1 MKHHSQRSK
10 RPPSRTL
17 APRIL
22 AALTAGA
29 VTLGALPYA
38 YADPIVAS
46 SVTSDMVAEDGVAG
60 SIDGSSATITVGRTG
75 DGDTPNIGVK
85 DTHGNFY
92 QWRNAFGAARDIHLA
107 NANIHLSNSKAIVRS
122 GKLKGAYGAAAWA
135 IGGTALVEDNTVEV
149 SGGVFTGT
157 DGSAVAGGLA
167 LVGSSGPL
175 ASATARRN
183 HATITGGSFDG
194 RYLHGGHAF
203 IDDSGPLLAD
213 ATAEGNTLTITGGNF
228 LEGRTK
234 IIYAGDVTINEHG
247 GAAGRA
253 LRNHLTINTDMS
265 QNSFMAA
272 GRVVAELDAN
282 VNLQANENVANVRTS
297 GEEIY
302 GGTAVAWQFEHTS
315 PTLGTV
321 EAHRNKVWIAA
332 GSGTFDRKSAA
343 GYSELK
349 ASDTTTLRAAANENE
364 FSIEGGNFD
373 NIWGGGALGGG
384 SSIKSERTGADTFA
398 AATANKNKLW
408 VGTHAGWFNADLI
421 GGSAKVQATAGR
433 AEAAAHENE
442 LYVKG
447 GTYRQNVY
455 SGSAEAAS
463 ENGSAVAQ
471 ATKNYLSTET
481 NVTPDLMGG
490 HASAEAKGTFDVLA
504 SENLLSLRG
513 GARSFIGGYAEGTQQ
528 DSGTYVLQSTG
539 TANENS
545 MEIRSTGTFTD
556 KSAGGYVHI
565 TANNTKLLSAAAA
578 RNDVLLQD
586 GTFNED
592 VAGGR
597 SFARNTT
604 TAADSVTNAAANE
617 NTVNAL
623 GGTYG
628 AGLYG
633 GSAYAEA
640 KREFN
645 ASANKNKLAVS
656 AGAKN
661 FIGGYAEG
669 KQFAPGESVTHSTAK
684 ANENKVWVGAGAGT
698 FTDKSAAGY
707 STIETN
713 NVAEPK
719 AEANSNQL
727 TIRAGTFREDV
738 TSGRSFARNTSA
750 GSAANAVDNRLW
762 VYGGTTQFQG
772 HLFGGSAEARAA
784 GNNSAEAEA
793 SGNIIHLMKGTAY
806 DGDVYGGMAQG
817 GSDTGNVYLKSN
829 YNELYIHGG
838 TYRGNIYAGAALG
851 DPAADPNDVHEEV
864 HHNKIEISGADD
876 LSFASL
882 YGYRHR
888 VGGTGAYAADNELVL
903 KDTKNI
909 TVKSVEGFNRFA
921 FYVPSDITEDDTM
934 LYVRDDTRNIDL
946 SGKTVDAYLQGSTS
960 LPNRI
965 RLLHTVNAEIHNDGT
980 ATMTVHEG
988 ISGTERMS
996 VTTNRKELIVR
1007 CDGVTTDAGVPVPV
1021 PSAPKPD
1028 EKPLPSGAT
1037 PPTPPGSPSIT
1048 PPGGI
1053 VTPPPTP
1060 PALPPETPPP
1070 PPTPPP
1076 TPPTPPPTP
1085 PTPPPTPPTPPP
1097 TPPTPPPGDGF
1108 RLDEDNAK
1116 SLAETAAGSV
1126 AFIGSGMNLFTNLG
1140 MSSASIEAAASEGF
1154 APFAAMSG
1162 SSMRAKTGS
1171 HVDVKGMNLAVGF
1184 SREVL
1189 RGDDRLM
1196 FGPIVE
1202 YGRGSYDSYVNSAHG
1217 DGTLRYIGGGGF
1229 VRWEQPN
1236 GVFSEASLR
1245 CGRSSMD
1252 YSADLT
1258 TGRRATH
1265 TSYDADA
1272 NYIGAHLGI
1281 GNHVTMQDKSTRE
1294 VYARYFFTRLGS
1306 ADATLSTGDRYSFS
1320 AVNSHVLRVGE
1331 RWQLVHGS
1339 SALILG
1345 ASMQYE
1351 FDGEAS
1357 ATYHRAGGMSYTSPS
1372 PSLKG
1377 FSGSLELGW
1386 KTQMSSNSTADLSVE
1401 GWVGKLRGVTF
1412 RAGFAWK
1419 F

>member
-1 MKHHSQRSK
+1 MKHYSQRSK

-46 SVTSDMVAEDGVAG
+46 SVTSDMVAEDGVMG
-60 SIDGSSATITVGRTG
+60 SMDGSSATITVGRTG

-92 QWRNAFGAARDIHLA
+92 QWRNVVGAYRVIPLA

-122 GKLKGAYGAAAWA
+122 GKLKGAYGAVAWA

-157 DGSAVAGGLA
+157 DGSAVAGGYA
-167 LVGSSGPL
+167 RVEDSGPQ
-175 ASATARRN
+175 AVAVARRN

-194 RYLHGGHAF
+194 RYLQGGYAF
-203 IDDSGPLLAD
+203 IDDSGTIFAD
-213 ATAEGNTLTITGGNF
+213 ATAEGNTLTITGGSF
-228 LEGRTK
+228 LERGTK
-234 IIYAGDVTINEHG
+234 FIYTGDVVINEHG

-272 GRVVAELDAN
+272 GRVFAELDAN

-302 GGTAVAWQFEHTS
+302 GGSAVAWQVEHTS

-343 GYSELK
+343 GYSELE

-398 AATANKNKLW
+398 ATTANKNKLW

-447 GTYRQNVY
+447 GTYRQNIH

-490 HASAEAKGTFDVLA
+490 HAVAKAKGTFDVLA

-556 KSAGGYVHI
+556 KSTGGYVHI

-578 RNDVLLQD
+578 KNEVLLQD

-604 TAADSVTNAAANE
+604 TASSVTNAAANE
-617 NTVNAL
+617 NTVHAY

-640 KREFN
+640 KEELN

-656 AGAKN
+656 VGAKN

-669 KQFAPGESVTHSTAK
+669 KQLAPGESVTHSTAK
-684 ANENKVWVGAGAGT
+684 ANENKVWVGVRAGT

-727 TIRAGTFREDV
+727 TIRAGTFLEDV

-750 GSAANAVDNRLW
+750 NGSAGATAVDNRLW
-762 VYGGTTQFQG
+762 VYGSTTRFQRD
-772 HLFGGSAEARAA
+772 LIGGSAEARAA
-784 GNNSAEAEA
+784 GNYSAEAEA
-793 SGNIIHLMKGTAY
+793 SGNITHLMEGTTY

-838 TYRGNIYAGAALG
+838 TYRGSIYAGAALG

-864 HHNKIEISGADD
+864 HHNKIVISGAND

-888 VGGTGAYAADNELVL
+888 VGGGNAYAADNELIL
-903 KDTKNI
+903 KNTKNI

-988 ISGTERMS
+988 ISGTERIS

-1007 CDGVTTDAGVPVPV
+1007 RDGGTDAGGPVPV
-1021 PSAPKPD
+1021 PSAPTPD
-1028 EKPLPSGAT
+1028 ATPLPPSAT
-1037 PPTPPGSPSIT
+1037 PPTPPGSPPAIT
-1048 PPGGI
+1048 PPSGI

-1060 PALPPETPPP
+1060 PALPPETPYD
-1070 PPTPPP
+1070 
-1076 TPPTPPPTP
+1076 
-1085 PTPPPTPPTPPP
+1085 
-1097 TPPTPPPGDGF
+1097 GGF
-1108 RLDEDNAK
+1108 RLIGDHAK
-1116 SLAETAAGSV
+1116 SLAETMAGSV
-1126 AFIGSGMNLFTNLG
+1126 AFIGSGMNLFTGLG
-1140 MSSASIEAAASEGF
+1140 MSSASIEAAAAEGF

-1162 SSMRAKTGS
+1162 SSMRIATGS
-1171 HVDVKGMNLAVGF
+1171 HVDLKGMNLAVGF
-1184 SREVL
+1184 SREVK
-1189 RGDDRLM
+1189 RDDNRLI

-1202 YGRGSYDSYVNSAHG
+1202 YGRGTYDSYVNAAHG
-1217 DGTLRYIGGGGF
+1217 DGSIRYIGAGGF
-1229 VRWEQPN
+1229 IRQEQKD
-1236 GVFSEASLR
+1236 GMFYEGSLR
-1245 CGRSSMD
+1245 AGRSNMD
-1252 YSADLT
+1252 YSATLNVGGT
-1258 TGRRATH
+1258 PRH
-1265 TSYDADA
+1265 TSYDTRA
-1272 NYIGAHLGI
+1272 NYIGAHLGV
-1281 GNHVTMQDKSTRE
+1281 GQSTTMKDGGKQE
-1294 VYARYFFTRLGS
+1294 VYVRYFYTRQNGT
-1306 ADATLSTGDRYSFS
+1306 DATLSTGDRYSFS
-1320 AVNSHVLRVGE
+1320 AVDSHVLRTGA
-1331 RWQLVHGS
+1331 RWMHPQKGGS
-1339 SALILG
+1339 LIVG
-1345 ASMQYE
+1345 ASVQYE
-1351 FDGEAS
+1351 FGGDAS

-1377 FSGSLELGW
+1377 VSASVELGW
-1386 KTQMSSNSTADLSVE
+1386 KTQMSANSTADLSVE
-1401 GWVGKLRGVTF
+1401 GWTGKQRGVNF
-1412 RAGFAWK
+1412 RAGFAWQ

>member
-1 MKHHSQRSK
+1 
-10 RPPSRTL
+10 
-17 APRIL
+17 
-22 AALTAGA
+22 
-29 VTLGALPYA
+29 
-38 YADPIVAS
+38 
-46 SVTSDMVAEDGVAG
+46 
-60 SIDGSSATITVGRTG
+60 
-75 DGDTPNIGVK
+75 
-85 DTHGNFY
+85 
-92 QWRNAFGAARDIHLA
+92 
-107 NANIHLSNSKAIVRS
+107 
-122 GKLKGAYGAAAWA
+122 
-135 IGGTALVEDNTVEV
+135 
-149 SGGVFTGT
+149 
-157 DGSAVAGGLA
+157 
-167 LVGSSGPL
+167 
-175 ASATARRN
+175 
-183 HATITGGSFDG
+183 
-194 RYLHGGHAF
+194 
-203 IDDSGPLLAD
+203 
-213 ATAEGNTLTITGGNF
+213 
-228 LEGRTK
+228 
-234 IIYAGDVTINEHG
+234 
-247 GAAGRA
+247 
-253 LRNHLTINTDMS
+253 MS
-265 QNSFMAA
+265 A

-442 LYVKG
+442 MYVNI
-447 GTYRQNVY
+447 GTYQQNVY
-455 SGSAEAAS
+455 SGSTKAVS

-481 NVTPDLMGG
+481 NVMQGITGG

-513 GARSFIGGYAEGTQQ
+513 GARSFIGGYAEGTQR

-617 NTVNAL
+617 NTVHAL

-669 KQFAPGESVTHSTAK
+669 KQLAPGESVTHSTAK

-738 TSGRSFARNTSA
+738 TSGRSFARNTST

-762 VYGGTTQFQG
+762 VYGGTTRFQG
-772 HLFGGSAEARAA
+772 DLFGGSAEARAA
-784 GNNSAEAEA
+784 GNHSAEAEA
-793 SGNIIHLMKGTAY
+793 SGNITHLMEGTTY

-864 HHNKIEISGADD
+864 HHNKIVISGAND

-888 VGGTGAYAADNELVL
+888 VGGGNAYAADNELVL
-903 KDTKNI
+903 KNTKNI
-909 TVKSVEGFNRFA
+909 TVKSVQGFNRFA

-1007 CDGVTTDAGVPVPV
+1007 LDGGTDAGGPVPAPSV
-1021 PSAPKPD
+1021 PTPD
-1028 EKPLPSGAT
+1028 TTPLPSGAT
-1037 PPTPPGSPSIT
+1037 PPTPPRSPPVVT
-1048 PPGGI
+1048 PPSGI

-1060 PALPPETPPP
+1060 PALPPETPYD
-1070 PPTPPP
+1070 
-1076 TPPTPPPTP
+1076 
-1085 PTPPPTPPTPPP
+1085 
-1097 TPPTPPPGDGF
+1097 GGF
-1108 RLDEDNAK
+1108 RLIGDHAK
-1116 SLAETAAGSV
+1116 SLAETMAGSV
-1126 AFIGSGMNLFTNLG
+1126 AFIGSGMNLFTGLG
-1140 MSSASIEAAASEGF
+1140 MSSASIEAAAAEGF

-1162 SSMRAKTGS
+1162 SSMRIKTGS
-1171 HVDVKGMNLAVGF
+1171 HVDLKGMNLAVGF
-1184 SREVL
+1184 SREVR
-1189 RGDDRLM
+1189 RGDERLI

-1202 YGRGSYDSYVNSAHG
+1202 YGRGSYDSYVNAAHG
-1217 DGTLRYIGGGGF
+1217 DGSVRYVGGGGF
-1229 VRWEQPN
+1229 LRWEQPS
-1236 GVFSEASLR
+1236 GVFAEASLR
-1245 CGRSSMD
+1245 VGRSNMD
-1252 YSADLT
+1252 YSATLNVGGT
-1258 TGRRATH
+1258 PRH
-1265 TSYDADA
+1265 TSYDTSA
-1272 NYIGAHLGI
+1272 NYLGAHLGI
-1281 GNHVTMQDKSTRE
+1281 DNRVTMNDKSTRE
-1294 VYARYFFTRLGS
+1294 IYARYFFTRQGGT
-1306 ADATLSTGDRYSFS
+1306 DATLSTGDRYSFS
-1320 AVNSHVLRVGE
+1320 AVNSHILRAGE
-1331 RWQLVHGS
+1331 RFLFTQKGGGS
-1339 SALILG
+1339 LILG

-1351 FDGEAS
+1351 FGGDAS

-1386 KTQMSSNSTADLSVE
+1386 KAPMSANSTADLSVE
-1401 GWVGKLRGVTF
+1401 GWIGKLRGVTF
-1412 RAGFAWK
+1412 RAGFAWQ

>member
-92 QWRNAFGAARDIHLA
+92 QWRNAFGAARDISTA

-135 IGGTALVEDNTVEV
+135 SGGTVLAEDNTIEV
-149 SGGVFTGT
+149 SGGVFSGVDEYT
-157 DGSAVAGGLA
+157 VVGGFA

-194 RYLHGGHAF
+194 SNFLGGHAF

-213 ATAEGNTLTITGGNF
+213 ATADGNTLTITGGSF
-228 LEGRTK
+228 LETRSK
-234 IIYAGDVTINEHG
+234 FIYGGDVAINKHG

-265 QNSFMAA
+265 QDSFMYA
-272 GRVVAELDAN
+272 GGVFAELNAN
-282 VNLQANENVANVRTS
+282 VDLQAHENVANVRTS

-302 GGTAVAWQFEHTS
+302 GGRAVAWQVDHTS
-315 PTLGTV
+315 HALGTV

-364 FSIEGGNFD
+364 LSIEGGNFD

-447 GTYRQNVY
+447 GTYQQNVY
-455 SGSAEAAS
+455 SGSAEAVS

-578 RNDVLLQD
+578 KNEVLLQD

-617 NTVNAL
+617 NTVHAL

-633 GSAYAEA
+633 GSAYVEA

-645 ASANKNKLAVS
+645 ASANKNKLAVPV
-656 AGAKN
+656 GAKN

-669 KQFAPGESVTHSTAK
+669 KQLAPGERVTHSTAK

-713 NVAEPK
+713 NVSEPK

-762 VYGGTTQFQG
+762 VYGGTTRFQG
-772 HLFGGSAEARAA
+772 DLFGGSAEARAA
-784 GNNSAEAEA
+784 DNYSAEAEA
-793 SGNIIHLMKGTAY
+793 SGNITHLMEGTTY

-851 DPAADPNDVHEEV
+851 DPAADPTNVHEEV
-864 HHNKIEISGADD
+864 HHNKIVISGAND

-888 VGGTGAYAADNELVL
+888 VGGAGAYAADNELVL

-921 FYVPSDITEDDTM
+921 FHVPSDISEDDTM

-946 SGKTVDAYLQGSTS
+946 SGKTVDAYLPGSTS

-988 ISGTERMS
+988 ISGTRHIS

-1007 CDGVTTDAGVPVPV
+1007 GDTLTDAGGPVPE
-1021 PSAPKPD
+1021 PSAPTPD
-1028 EKPLPSGAT
+1028 TTPL
-1037 PPTPPGSPSIT
+1037 PPGSTPPPPPAVT

-1060 PALPPETPPP
+1060 PALPPETPYD
-1070 PPTPPP
+1070 
-1076 TPPTPPPTP
+1076 
-1085 PTPPPTPPTPPP
+1085 
-1097 TPPTPPPGDGF
+1097 GGF
-1108 RLDEDNAK
+1108 RLIGDHAK
-1116 SLAETAAGSV
+1116 SLAETMAGSV
-1126 AFIGSGMNLFTNLG
+1126 AFIGSGMNLFTGLG
-1140 MSSASIEAAASEGF
+1140 MSSASIEAAAAEGF

-1162 SSMRAKTGS
+1162 SSMRISTGS
-1171 HVDVKGMNLAVGF
+1171 HVDLKGMNLAVGF
-1184 SREVL
+1184 SREVK
-1189 RGDDRLM
+1189 RDDNRLI

-1202 YGRGSYDSYVNSAHG
+1202 YGRGTYDSYVNAAHG
-1217 DGTLRYIGGGGF
+1217 DGSIRYIGAGGF
-1229 VRWEQPN
+1229 IRQEQKD
-1236 GVFSEASLR
+1236 GMFYEGSLR
-1245 CGRSSMD
+1245 AGRSNMD
-1252 YSADLT
+1252 YSATLNVGGT
-1258 TGRRATH
+1258 PRH
-1265 TSYDADA
+1265 TSYDTRA
-1272 NYIGAHLGI
+1272 NYIGAHLGV
-1281 GNHVTMQDKSTRE
+1281 GQSTTMKDGGKQE
-1294 VYARYFFTRLGS
+1294 VYVRYFYTRQNGT
-1306 ADATLSTGDRYSFS
+1306 DATLSTGDRYSFS
-1320 AVNSHVLRVGE
+1320 AVDSHVLRTGA
-1331 RWQLVHGS
+1331 RWMHPQKGGS
-1339 SALILG
+1339 LIVG
-1345 ASMQYE
+1345 ASVQYE
-1351 FDGEAS
+1351 FGGDAS

-1377 FSGSLELGW
+1377 VSASVELGW
-1386 KTQMSSNSTADLSVE
+1386 KTRMSANSTADLSIE
-1401 GWVGKLRGVTF
+1401 GWTGKQRGVNF
-1412 RAGFAWK
+1412 RAGFAWQ

>member
-38 YADPIVAS
+38 YADDVDDVVIS
-46 SVTSDMVAEDGVAG
+46 SVTEDLIFPRVNADVVG
-60 SIDGSSATITVGRTG
+60 SLDGSSATITIGRTG
-75 DGDTPNIGVK
+75 YGTTPRIFTVYSSGQFARWCVAYGALYLQRDTENVLL
-85 DTHGNFY
+85 T
-92 QWRNAFGAARDIHLA
+92 
-107 NANIHLSNSKAIVRS
+107 NSKAIIRS
-122 GKLKGAYGAAAWA
+122 GSLLGGIGADIYLSK
-135 IGGTALVEDNTVEV
+135 GGTARVEDSTVEV
-149 SGGVFTGT
+149 SGGNFERSDTSSVYPHFFGGSVYVSESGTHGVAEVVRSHATVTGGT
-157 DGSAVAGGLA
+157 FEAVNIAGGNVNSFSIAHAEALA
-167 LVGSSGPL
+167 EENT
-175 ASATARRN
+175 ATF
-183 HATITGGSFDG
+183 TGGSTRDRAG
-194 RYLHGGHAF
+194 ADLYGGTAF
-203 IDDSGPLLAD
+203 AESHN
-213 ATAEGNTLTITGGNF
+213 TA
-228 LEGRTK
+228 
-234 IIYAGDVTINEHG
+234 
-247 GAAGRA
+247 AARA
-253 LRNHLTINTDMS
+253 LRNRLTVNTGTELGS
-265 QNSFMAA
+265 LYG
-272 GRVVAELDAN
+272 GRAVTGSGTSRSA
-282 VNLQANENVANVRTS
+282 QANENVINVKASAKTFFGGYAGSIDYPSIATALSTAEAN
-297 GEEIY
+297 
-302 GGTAVAWQFEHTS
+302 
-315 PTLGTV
+315 
-321 EAHRNKVWIAA
+321 RNKVWIAP
-332 GSGTFDRKSAA
+332 GSGTFTDPSA
-343 GYSELK
+343 GGQSKLSDSQITEL
-349 ASDTTTLRAAANENE
+349 RGAAHENE
-364 FSIEGGNFD
+364 LSI
-373 NIWGGGALGGG
+373 GGGTFAADIAGGR
-384 SSIKSERTGADTFA
+384 SFAENTRTGADSIA
-398 AATANKNKLW
+398 RAEAVKNKVW
-408 VGTHAGWFNADLI
+408 TPAGTFQADLS

-447 GTYRQNVY
+447 GTYQQNVY
-455 SGSAEAAS
+455 SGSAEAVS

-578 RNDVLLQD
+578 RNEVLLQD

-617 NTVNAL
+617 NTVHAL

-669 KQFAPGESVTHSTAK
+669 KQLAPGERVTHSTAK

-762 VYGGTTQFQG
+762 VYGGTTRFQG

-784 GNNSAEAEA
+784 GNHSAEAEA
-793 SGNIIHLMKGTAY
+793 SGNITHLMEGTTY

-864 HHNKIEISGADD
+864 HHNKIVISGAND

-888 VGGTGAYAADNELVL
+888 VGGAGAYAADNELVL

-921 FYVPSDITEDDTM
+921 FHVPSDISEDDTM

-946 SGKTVDAYLQGSTS
+946 SGKTVDAYLPGSTS

-988 ISGTERMS
+988 ISGTRHIS

-1007 CDGVTTDAGVPVPV
+1007 GDTLTDAGGPVPE
-1021 PSAPKPD
+1021 PSAPTPD
-1028 EKPLPSGAT
+1028 TTPLPPGST
-1037 PPTPPGSPSIT
+1037 PPPPGSPPVVT
-1048 PPGGI
+1048 PPSGI

-1060 PALPPETPPP
+1060 PALPPETPYD
-1070 PPTPPP
+1070 
-1076 TPPTPPPTP
+1076 
-1085 PTPPPTPPTPPP
+1085 
-1097 TPPTPPPGDGF
+1097 GGF
-1108 RLDEDNAK
+1108 RLIGDHAK
-1116 SLAETAAGSV
+1116 SLAETMAGSV
-1126 AFIGSGMNLFTNLG
+1126 AFIGSGMNLFTGLG
-1140 MSSASIEAAASEGF
+1140 MSSASIEAAAAEGF

-1162 SSMRAKTGS
+1162 SSMRIATGS
-1171 HVDVKGMNLAVGF
+1171 HVDLKGMNLAVGF
-1184 SREVL
+1184 SREVK
-1189 RGDDRLM
+1189 RDDNRLI

-1202 YGRGSYDSYVNSAHG
+1202 YGRGTYDSYVNAAHG
-1217 DGTLRYIGGGGF
+1217 DGSVRYIGAGGF
-1229 VRWEQPN
+1229 IRQEQKD
-1236 GVFSEASLR
+1236 GMFYEGSLR
-1245 CGRSSMD
+1245 AGRSNMD
-1252 YSADLT
+1252 YSATLNVGGT
-1258 TGRRATH
+1258 PRH
-1265 TSYDADA
+1265 TSYDTRA
-1272 NYIGAHLGI
+1272 NYIGAHLGV
-1281 GNHVTMQDKSTRE
+1281 GQSTTMKDGGKQE
-1294 VYARYFFTRLGS
+1294 VYVRYFYTRQNGT
-1306 ADATLSTGDRYSFS
+1306 DATLSTGDRYSFS
-1320 AVNSHVLRVGE
+1320 AVDSHVLRTGA
-1331 RWQLVHGS
+1331 RWMHPQKGGS
-1339 SALILG
+1339 LIVG
-1345 ASMQYE
+1345 ASVQYE
-1351 FDGEAS
+1351 FGGDAS

-1377 FSGSLELGW
+1377 VSASVELGW
-1386 KTQMSSNSTADLSVE
+1386 KTQMSANSTADLSIE
-1401 GWVGKLRGVTF
+1401 GWTGKQRGVNF
-1412 RAGFAWK
+1412 RAGFAWQ

>member
-1 MKHHSQRSK
+1 MKQHAQRSK
-10 RPPSRTL
+10 RPPSRIL

-22 AALTAGA
+22 AALAAGA

-46 SVTSDMVAEDGVAG
+46 SVTSDMVAEDGVMG
-60 SIDGSSATITVGRTG
+60 SMDGSSATITVGRTG

-92 QWRNAFGAARDIHLA
+92 QWRNVVGAYRLIPLA

-157 DGSAVAGGLA
+157 DEYTVVGGFARVEDSGPQAVA
-167 LVGSSGPL
+167 V
-175 ASATARRN
+175 ARRN

-194 RYLHGGHAF
+194 SHFLGGYTF

-213 ATAEGNTLTITGGNF
+213 ATAEGNTLTITGGSF
-228 LEGRTK
+228 LERRTK
-234 IIYAGDVTINEHG
+234 FIYAGDVTINEHG

-302 GGTAVAWQFEHTS
+302 GGSAVAWQFEHTS

-447 GTYRQNVY
+447 GTYQQNVY
-455 SGSAEAAS
+455 SGSAEAVS

-513 GARSFIGGYAEGTQQ
+513 GARSFIGGYAEGTQR

-617 NTVNAL
+617 NTVHAL

-669 KQFAPGESVTHSTAK
+669 KQLAPGESVTHSTAK

-738 TSGRSFARNTSA
+738 TSGRSFARNTST

-762 VYGGTTQFQG
+762 VYGGTTRFQG
-772 HLFGGSAEARAA
+772 DLFGGSAEARAA
-784 GNNSAEAEA
+784 GNHSAEAEA
-793 SGNIIHLMKGTAY
+793 SGNITHLMEGTTY

-864 HHNKIEISGADD
+864 HHNKIVISGAND

-888 VGGTGAYAADNELVL
+888 VGGTGAYAADNELIL
-903 KDTKNI
+903 KNTKNI

-988 ISGTERMS
+988 ISGTERIS

-1007 CDGVTTDAGVPVPV
+1007 RDGGTDAGVPVPE
-1021 PSAPKPD
+1021 PSAPTPD
-1028 EKPLPSGAT
+1028 TTSLPPGST
-1037 PPTPPGSPSIT
+1037 PPPPGSPPVVT
-1048 PPGGI
+1048 PPSGI

-1060 PALPPETPPP
+1060 PALPPEAPYD
-1070 PPTPPP
+1070 
-1076 TPPTPPPTP
+1076 
-1085 PTPPPTPPTPPP
+1085 
-1097 TPPTPPPGDGF
+1097 GGF
-1108 RLDEDNAK
+1108 RLIGDHAK
-1116 SLAETAAGSV
+1116 SLAETMAGSV

-1140 MSSASIEAAASEGF
+1140 MSSASIEAAAAEGF

-1162 SSMRAKTGS
+1162 SSMRIKTGS
-1171 HVDVKGMNLAVGF
+1171 HVDLKGMNLAVGF
-1184 SREVL
+1184 SREVR
-1189 RGDDRLM
+1189 RGDERLI

-1202 YGRGSYDSYVNSAHG
+1202 YGRGSYDSYVNAAHG
-1217 DGTLRYIGGGGF
+1217 DGSVRYVGGGGF
-1229 VRWEQPN
+1229 LRWEQPS
-1236 GVFSEASLR
+1236 GVFAEASLR
-1245 CGRSSMD
+1245 AGRSNMD
-1252 YSADLT
+1252 YSATLNVGGT
-1258 TGRRATH
+1258 PRH
-1265 TSYDADA
+1265 TSYDTSA
-1272 NYIGAHLGI
+1272 NYVGAHLGI
-1281 GNHVTMQDKSTRE
+1281 GNRVTMNDKSTRE
-1294 VYARYFFTRLGS
+1294 IYARYFFTRQGGT
-1306 ADATLSTGDRYSFS
+1306 DATLSTGDRYSFS
-1320 AVNSHVLRVGE
+1320 AVNSHILRAGE
-1331 RWQLVHGS
+1331 RFLFTQKGGGS
-1339 SALILG
+1339 LILG

-1351 FDGEAS
+1351 FGGDAS

-1386 KTQMSSNSTADLSVE
+1386 KAPMSANSTADLSVE
-1401 GWVGKLRGVTF
+1401 GWIGKLRGVTF
-1412 RAGFAWK
+1412 RAGFAWQ

>member
-1 MKHHSQRSK
+1 MKQHTQRSK

-46 SVTSDMVAEDGVAG
+46 SVTSDMVTEDGVAG

-85 DTHGNFY
+85 DTHGNFDR
-92 QWRNAFGAARDIHLA
+92 WRNVVGAYRVIPLA

-122 GKLKGAYGAAAWA
+122 GKLKGAYGAVAWA

-157 DGSAVAGGLA
+157 DGSAVAGGYA
-167 LVGSSGPL
+167 RVEDSGPQ
-175 ASATARRN
+175 AVAVARRN

-194 RYLHGGHAF
+194 RYLQGGYTF
-203 IDDSGPLLAD
+203 IDDSGTIFAD
-213 ATAEGNTLTITGGNF
+213 ATAEGNTLTITGGSF
-228 LEGRTK
+228 LERGTK
-234 IIYAGDVTINEHG
+234 FIYAGDVVINEHG

-272 GRVVAELDAN
+272 GRVFAELDAN

-297 GEEIY
+297 GEQIY
-302 GGTAVAWQFEHTS
+302 GGRAVASQVEHTS

-343 GYSELK
+343 GYSELE

-364 FSIEGGNFD
+364 FSIEGGNFN

-447 GTYRQNVY
+447 GTYRQNIH
-455 SGSAEAAS
+455 SGSAKAAS

-578 RNDVLLQD
+578 RNEVLLQD

-617 NTVNAL
+617 NTVHAL

-645 ASANKNKLAVS
+645 ASASENKLAVS

-669 KQFAPGESVTHSTAK
+669 KQLAPGESVTHSTAE
-684 ANENKVWVGAGAGT
+684 ANENKVWVGVGAGT

-719 AEANSNQL
+719 ADANSNQL

-750 GSAANAVDNRLW
+750 GSAAKAVDNRLW
-762 VYGGTTQFQG
+762 VYGSTTQFQR

-784 GNNSAEAEA
+784 GNFSAEAEA
-793 SGNIIHLMKGTAY
+793 SGNITHLMEGTTY

-864 HHNKIEISGADD
+864 HHNKIVISGAND

-946 SGKTVDAYLQGSTS
+946 SGKTVDAHLQGSTS

-988 ISGTERMS
+988 ISGTERIS
-996 VTTNRKELIVR
+996 VTTNKKELIVR
-1007 CDGVTTDAGVPVPV
+1007 RDGLTDAGGLVPE

-1037 PPTPPGSPSIT
+1037 PPTPPGSPPAVT
-1048 PPGGI
+1048 PPSGI

-1060 PALPPETPPP
+1060 PALPPETPYD
-1070 PPTPPP
+1070 
-1076 TPPTPPPTP
+1076 
-1085 PTPPPTPPTPPP
+1085 
-1097 TPPTPPPGDGF
+1097 GGF
-1108 RLDEDNAK
+1108 RLIGDHAK
-1116 SLAETAAGSV
+1116 SLAETMAGSV
-1126 AFIGSGMNLFTNLG
+1126 AFIGSGMNLFTGLG
-1140 MSSASIEAAASEGF
+1140 MSSASIEAAAAEGF

-1162 SSMRAKTGS
+1162 SSMRIKTGS
-1171 HVDVKGMNLAVGF
+1171 HVDLKGMNLAVGF
-1184 SREVL
+1184 SREVK
-1189 RGDDRLM
+1189 RDNNRLI

-1202 YGRGSYDSYVNSAHG
+1202 YGRGTYDSYVNAAHG
-1217 DGTLRYIGGGGF
+1217 DGSIRYIGAGGF
-1229 VRWEQPN
+1229 IRQEQKD
-1236 GVFSEASLR
+1236 GMFYEGSLR
-1245 CGRSSMD
+1245 AGRSNMD
-1252 YSADLT
+1252 YSATLNVGGT
-1258 TGRRATH
+1258 PRH
-1265 TSYDADA
+1265 TSYDTRA
-1272 NYIGAHLGI
+1272 NYIGAHLGV
-1281 GNHVTMQDKSTRE
+1281 GQSTTMKDGGKQE
-1294 VYARYFFTRLGS
+1294 VYIRYFYTRQNGT
-1306 ADATLSTGDRYSFS
+1306 DATLSTGDRYSFS
-1320 AVNSHVLRVGE
+1320 AVDSHILRTGA
-1331 RWQLVHGS
+1331 RWMHPQKGGS
-1339 SALILG
+1339 LIVG
-1345 ASMQYE
+1345 ASVQYE
-1351 FDGEAS
+1351 FGGDAS

-1386 KTQMSSNSTADLSVE
+1386 KAPMSANSTADVSLE
-1401 GWVGKLRGVTF
+1401 GWVGKLRGITF
-1412 RAGFAWK
+1412 RAGFAWQ

>member
-46 SVTSDMVAEDGVAG
+46 SVTSDMVTEDGVAG

-75 DGDTPNIGVK
+75 DGDTPRLQRATPSEWSFAYGTYLKSSVP
-85 DTHGNFY
+85 
-92 QWRNAFGAARDIHLA
+92 L
-107 NANIHLSNSKAIVRS
+107 ANIHITNGKAIVRS
-122 GKLKGAYGAAAWA
+122 GTLHDAVGTY
-135 IGGTALVEDNTVEV
+135 IELTQGGTARVENSTAEASGGTFLFNLTQVPSLTGGEVSIEGAGTHGVAEVVRSHATFTGGTFGSIQV
-149 SGGVFTGT
+149 SGGRAFSENDTR
-157 DGSAVAGGLA
+157 AEA
-167 LVGSSGPL
+167 LVEENT
-175 ASATARRN
+175 AT
-183 HATITGGSFDG
+183 F
-194 RYLHGGHAF
+194 
-203 IDDSGPLLAD
+203 
-213 ATAEGNTLTITGGNF
+213 TGGNISPDG
-228 LEGRTK
+228 LSMTGG
-234 IIYAGDVTINEHG
+234 YAYAESLNT
-247 GAAGRA
+247 AAAKA
-253 LRNHLTINTDMS
+253 LRNRLTVHTPTGIR
-265 QNSFMAA
+265 SFDLVGGQATTSNGSSRSA
-272 GRVVAELDAN
+272 
-282 VNLQANENVANVRTS
+282 QANENVINAKTSVYQRLIGGFAWSHPAYSTSVPAPLSTTEAN
-297 GEEIY
+297 
-302 GGTAVAWQFEHTS
+302 
-315 PTLGTV
+315 
-321 EAHRNKVWIAA
+321 RNKIWIAA
-332 GSGTFDRKSAA
+332 GSGEFTGRSVC
-343 GYSELK
+343 GWSELN
-349 ASDTTTLRAAANENE
+349 DNQITELRGAANENE
-364 FSIEGGNFD
+364 FSI
-373 NIWGGGALGGG
+373 GGGTLRLTYGGM
-384 SSIKSERTGADTFA
+384 SEAVNSRTGADSVA
-398 AATANKNKLW
+398 RAEANKNKVW
-408 VGTHAGWFNADLI
+408 SKADTLEGDLL
-421 GGSAKVQATAGR
+421 GGSALAWTTDGR

-442 LYVKG
+442 MYVNI
-447 GTYRQNVY
+447 GTYQYNIY
-455 SGSAEAAS
+455 SGTTKAVS

-481 NVTPDLMGG
+481 NVMQGITGG

-513 GARSFIGGYAEGTQQ
+513 GARSFIGGYAEGTQR

-578 RNDVLLQD
+578 RNEVLLQD

-617 NTVNAL
+617 NTVHAL

-669 KQFAPGESVTHSTAK
+669 KQLAPGESVTHSTAK

-762 VYGGTTQFQG
+762 VYGGTTRFQG
-772 HLFGGSAEARAA
+772 DLFGGSAEARAA
-784 GNNSAEAEA
+784 GNHSAEAEA
-793 SGNIIHLMKGTAY
+793 SGNITHLMEGTTY

-864 HHNKIEISGADD
+864 HHNKIVISGAND

-888 VGGTGAYAADNELVL
+888 VGGAGAYAADNELIL
-903 KDTKNI
+903 KNTKNI

-1007 CDGVTTDAGVPVPV
+1007 RDGGTDAGGPVPE
-1021 PSAPKPD
+1021 PSAPTPD
-1028 EKPLPSGAT
+1028 TTPLPSGAT
-1037 PPTPPGSPSIT
+1037 PPPPPGSPPVVT
-1048 PPGGI
+1048 PPSGI

-1060 PALPPETPPP
+1060 PALPPETPYD
-1070 PPTPPP
+1070 
-1076 TPPTPPPTP
+1076 
-1085 PTPPPTPPTPPP
+1085 
-1097 TPPTPPPGDGF
+1097 GGF
-1108 RLDEDNAK
+1108 RLIGDHAK
-1116 SLAETAAGSV
+1116 SLAETMAGSV
-1126 AFIGSGMNLFTNLG
+1126 AFIGSGMNLFTGLG
-1140 MSSASIEAAASEGF
+1140 MSSASIEAAAAEGF

-1162 SSMRAKTGS
+1162 SSMRIKTGS
-1171 HVDVKGMNLAVGF
+1171 HVDLKGMNLAVGF
-1184 SREVL
+1184 SREVR
-1189 RGDDRLM
+1189 RGDERLI

-1202 YGRGSYDSYVNSAHG
+1202 YGRGSYDSYVNAAHG
-1217 DGTLRYIGGGGF
+1217 DGSVRYVGGGGF
-1229 VRWEQPN
+1229 LRWEQPS
-1236 GVFSEASLR
+1236 GVFAEASLR
-1245 CGRSSMD
+1245 AGRSNMD
-1252 YSADLT
+1252 YSATLNVGGT
-1258 TGRRATH
+1258 PRH
-1265 TSYDADA
+1265 TSYDTSA
-1272 NYIGAHLGI
+1272 NYVGAHLGI
-1281 GNHVTMQDKSTRE
+1281 GNRVTMNDKSTRE
-1294 VYARYFFTRLGS
+1294 IYARYFFTRQGGT
-1306 ADATLSTGDRYSFS
+1306 DATLSTGDRYSFS
-1320 AVNSHVLRVGE
+1320 AVNSHILRAGE
-1331 RWQLVHGS
+1331 RFLFTQKGGGS
-1339 SALILG
+1339 LILG

-1351 FDGEAS
+1351 FGGDAS

-1386 KTQMSSNSTADLSVE
+1386 KAPMSANSTADLSVE
-1401 GWVGKLRGVTF
+1401 GWIGKLRGVTF
-1412 RAGFAWK
+1412 RAGFAWQ

>member
-46 SVTSDMVAEDGVAG
+46 SVTSDMVAEDGVMG
-60 SIDGSSATITVGRTG
+60 SMDGSSATITVGRTG

-92 QWRNAFGAARDIHLA
+92 QWRNVVGAYRLIPLA

-157 DGSAVAGGLA
+157 DEYTVVGGFARVEDSGPQAVA
-167 LVGSSGPL
+167 V
-175 ASATARRN
+175 ARRN

-194 RYLHGGHAF
+194 SHFLGGYTF

-213 ATAEGNTLTITGGNF
+213 ATAEGNTLTITGGSF
-228 LEGRTK
+228 LERRTK
-234 IIYAGDVTINEHG
+234 FIYAGDVTINKHG

-272 GRVVAELDAN
+272 GRVVAELNAN

-302 GGTAVAWQFEHTS
+302 GGSAVAWQFEHTS

-349 ASDTTTLRAAANENE
+349 ASNTTTLRAAANENE

-447 GTYRQNVY
+447 GTYQQNVY
-455 SGSAEAAS
+455 SGSAEAVS

-513 GARSFIGGYAEGTQQ
+513 GARSFIGGYAEGTQR

-545 MEIRSTGTFTD
+545 MEIRTTGTFTD

-578 RNDVLLQD
+578 KNDVLLQD

-617 NTVNAL
+617 NTVHAL

-633 GSAYAEA
+633 GSAYVEA

-645 ASANKNKLAVS
+645 ASANKNKLAVPV
-656 AGAKN
+656 GAKN

-669 KQFAPGESVTHSTAK
+669 KQLAPGERVTHSTAK

-762 VYGGTTQFQG
+762 VYGGTTRFQG
-772 HLFGGSAEARAA
+772 DLFGGSAEARAA
-784 GNNSAEAEA
+784 GNSSAEAEA
-793 SGNIIHLMKGTAY
+793 SGNITHLMEGTTY
-806 DGDVYGGMAQG
+806 DADVYGGMAQG

-851 DPAADPNDVHEEV
+851 DPAADPTNVHEEV
-864 HHNKIEISGADD
+864 HHNKIVISGAND

-888 VGGTGAYAADNELVL
+888 VGGAGAYAADNELVL

-921 FYVPSDITEDDTM
+921 FHVPSDITEDDTM

-946 SGKTVDAYLQGSTS
+946 SGKTVDAYIPGSTS

-988 ISGTERMS
+988 ISGTRHIS

-1007 CDGVTTDAGVPVPV
+1007 GDTLTDAGGPVPE
-1021 PSAPKPD
+1021 PSAPTPD
-1028 EKPLPSGAT
+1028 TTPLPPGST
-1037 PPTPPGSPSIT
+1037 PPPPGSPPVVT
-1048 PPGGI
+1048 PPSGI

-1060 PALPPETPPP
+1060 PALPPETPYD
-1070 PPTPPP
+1070 
-1076 TPPTPPPTP
+1076 
-1085 PTPPPTPPTPPP
+1085 
-1097 TPPTPPPGDGF
+1097 GGF
-1108 RLDEDNAK
+1108 RLIGDHAK
-1116 SLAETAAGSV
+1116 SLAETMAGSV
-1126 AFIGSGMNLFTNLG
+1126 AFIGSGMNLFTGLG
-1140 MSSASIEAAASEGF
+1140 MSSASIEAAAAEGF

-1162 SSMRAKTGS
+1162 SSMRIATGS
-1171 HVDVKGMNLAVGF
+1171 HVDLKGMNLAVGF
-1184 SREVL
+1184 SREVK
-1189 RGDDRLM
+1189 RDDNRLI

-1202 YGRGSYDSYVNSAHG
+1202 YGRGTYDSYVNAAHG
-1217 DGTLRYIGGGGF
+1217 DGSVRYIGAGGF
-1229 VRWEQPN
+1229 IRQEQKD
-1236 GVFSEASLR
+1236 GMFYEGSLR
-1245 CGRSSMD
+1245 AGRSNMD
-1252 YSADLT
+1252 YSATLNVGGT
-1258 TGRRATH
+1258 PRH
-1265 TSYDADA
+1265 TSYDTRA
-1272 NYIGAHLGI
+1272 NYIGAHLGV
-1281 GNHVTMQDKSTRE
+1281 GQSTTMKDGGKQE
-1294 VYARYFFTRLGS
+1294 VYVRYFYTRQNGT
-1306 ADATLSTGDRYSFS
+1306 DATLSTGDRYSFS
-1320 AVNSHVLRVGE
+1320 AVDSHVLRTGA
-1331 RWQLVHGS
+1331 RWMHPQKGGS
-1339 SALILG
+1339 LIVG
-1345 ASMQYE
+1345 ASVQYE
-1351 FDGEAS
+1351 FGGDAS

-1377 FSGSLELGW
+1377 VSASVELGW
-1386 KTQMSSNSTADLSVE
+1386 KTQMSANSTADLSIE
-1401 GWVGKLRGVTF
+1401 GWTGKQRGVNF
-1412 RAGFAWK
+1412 RAGFAWQ

>member
-1 MKHHSQRSK
+1 M
-10 RPPSRTL
+10 
-17 APRIL
+17 
-22 AALTAGA
+22 
-29 VTLGALPYA
+29 
-38 YADPIVAS
+38 
-46 SVTSDMVAEDGVAG
+46 
-60 SIDGSSATITVGRTG
+60 
-75 DGDTPNIGVK
+75 
-85 DTHGNFY
+85 
-92 QWRNAFGAARDIHLA
+92 
-107 NANIHLSNSKAIVRS
+107 
-122 GKLKGAYGAAAWA
+122 
-135 IGGTALVEDNTVEV
+135 
-149 SGGVFTGT
+149 
-157 DGSAVAGGLA
+157 
-167 LVGSSGPL
+167 
-175 ASATARRN
+175 
-183 HATITGGSFDG
+183 
-194 RYLHGGHAF
+194 
-203 IDDSGPLLAD
+203 
-213 ATAEGNTLTITGGNF
+213 
-228 LEGRTK
+228 
-234 IIYAGDVTINEHG
+234 
-247 GAAGRA
+247 
-253 LRNHLTINTDMS
+253 
-265 QNSFMAA
+265 
-272 GRVVAELDAN
+272 
-282 VNLQANENVANVRTS
+282 
-297 GEEIY
+297 
-302 GGTAVAWQFEHTS
+302 
-315 PTLGTV
+315 
-321 EAHRNKVWIAA
+321 
-332 GSGTFDRKSAA
+332 
-343 GYSELK
+343 
-349 ASDTTTLRAAANENE
+349 
-364 FSIEGGNFD
+364 
-373 NIWGGGALGGG
+373 
-384 SSIKSERTGADTFA
+384 
-398 AATANKNKLW
+398 
-408 VGTHAGWFNADLI
+408 
-421 GGSAKVQATAGR
+421 
-433 AEAAAHENE
+433 
-442 LYVKG
+442 
-447 GTYRQNVY
+447 
-455 SGSAEAAS
+455 
-463 ENGSAVAQ
+463 
-471 ATKNYLSTET
+471 
-481 NVTPDLMGG
+481 
-490 HASAEAKGTFDVLA
+490 
-504 SENLLSLRG
+504 
-513 GARSFIGGYAEGTQQ
+513 EGT
-528 DSGTYVLQSTG
+528 T
-539 TANENS
+539 
-545 MEIRSTGTFTD
+545 
-556 KSAGGYVHI
+556 
-565 TANNTKLLSAAAA
+565 
-578 RNDVLLQD
+578 
-586 GTFNED
+586 
-592 VAGGR
+592 
-597 SFARNTT
+597 
-604 TAADSVTNAAANE
+604 
-617 NTVNAL
+617 
-623 GGTYG
+623 
-628 AGLYG
+628 
-633 GSAYAEA
+633 
-640 KREFN
+640 
-645 ASANKNKLAVS
+645 
-656 AGAKN
+656 
-661 FIGGYAEG
+661 
-669 KQFAPGESVTHSTAK
+669 
-684 ANENKVWVGAGAGT
+684 
-698 FTDKSAAGY
+698 
-707 STIETN
+707 
-713 NVAEPK
+713 
-719 AEANSNQL
+719 
-727 TIRAGTFREDV
+727 
-738 TSGRSFARNTSA
+738 
-750 GSAANAVDNRLW
+750 
-762 VYGGTTQFQG
+762 
-772 HLFGGSAEARAA
+772 
-784 GNNSAEAEA
+784 
-793 SGNIIHLMKGTAY
+793 Y

-864 HHNKIEISGADD
+864 HHNKIVISGADD

-888 VGGTGAYAADNELVL
+888 VGGAGAYAADNELVL

-909 TVKSVEGFNRFA
+909 TVKSVEGFDRFA

-946 SGKTVDAYLQGSTS
+946 SGKTVDAHLQGSTS

-996 VTTNRKELIVR
+996 VTTNKKELIVR
-1007 CDGVTTDAGVPVPV
+1007 RDGVTTDAGVPVPV

-1037 PPTPPGSPSIT
+1037 PPTPPGSPPIT

-1060 PALPPETPPP
+1060 PTLPPETPPTP
-1070 PPTPPP
+1070 PPTPPTPPPTPPTPPPTPPTPPTPPP

-1189 RGDDRLM
+1189 RGDDRLI

-1245 CGRSSMD
+1245 YGRSSMD

-1258 TGRRATH
+1258 TGRTPMH

-1331 RWQLVHGS
+1331 RWQLVHGN

>member
-1 MKHHSQRSK
+1 MKQHAQRSK

-46 SVTSDMVAEDGVAG
+46 SVTSDMVTEDGVAG

-75 DGDTPNIGVK
+75 DGDTPRLQRATPSEWSFAYGTYLKSSVP
-85 DTHGNFY
+85 
-92 QWRNAFGAARDIHLA
+92 L
-107 NANIHLSNSKAIVRS
+107 ANIHITNGKAIVRS
-122 GKLKGAYGAAAWA
+122 GTLHDAVGTY
-135 IGGTALVEDNTVEV
+135 IELMQGGTARVENSTAEASGGTFLFNLTKVPSLTGGEVSIEGAGTHGVAEVVRSHATFTGGTFGSIGV
-149 SGGVFTGT
+149 SGGRAFSENDTR
-157 DGSAVAGGLA
+157 AEA
-167 LVGSSGPL
+167 LVEENT
-175 ASATARRN
+175 AT
-183 HATITGGSFDG
+183 F
-194 RYLHGGHAF
+194 
-203 IDDSGPLLAD
+203 
-213 ATAEGNTLTITGGNF
+213 TGGNISRDG
-228 LEGRTK
+228 LSMTGG
-234 IIYAGDVTINEHG
+234 YAYAESLNT
-247 GAAGRA
+247 AAAKA
-253 LRNHLTINTDMS
+253 LRNRLTVHTPTGIR
-265 QNSFMAA
+265 SFDLVGGQATTSN
-272 GRVVAELDAN
+272 GRIRSA
-282 VNLQANENVANVRTS
+282 QANENVINAKTSVYQRLIGGFAWSHPAYSGTSVPAPLSTTEANRNKIWIAPGS
-297 GEEIY
+297 GEFTDRSV
-302 GGTAVAWQFEHTS
+302 GGW
-315 PTLGTV
+315 
-321 EAHRNKVWIAA
+321 
-332 GSGTFDRKSAA
+332 
-343 GYSELK
+343 SELN
-349 ASDTTTLRAAANENE
+349 DNQITELRGAANENE
-364 FSIEGGNFD
+364 FSI
-373 NIWGGGALGGG
+373 GGGTLRLTYGGM
-384 SSIKSERTGADTFA
+384 SHAVNSRTGADSIA
-398 AATANKNKLW
+398 RAEANKNKVW
-408 VGTHAGWFNADLI
+408 SKADTLEGDLL
-421 GGSAKVQATAGR
+421 GGSALAWTTDGR

-442 LYVKG
+442 MYVNT
-447 GTYRQNVY
+447 GTYQYNIY
-455 SGSAEAAS
+455 SGTTKAVSK
-463 ENGSAVAQ
+463 NGSAVAQ

-481 NVTPDLMGG
+481 NVMQDIMGG
-490 HASAEAKGTFDVLA
+490 LASAEAKGTFDILA

-513 GARSFIGGYAEGTQQ
+513 GARSFIGGYADGTQR

-545 MEIRSTGTFTD
+545 MEIRTTGTFTD

-578 RNDVLLQD
+578 RNEVLLQD

-617 NTVNAL
+617 NTVHAL

-669 KQFAPGESVTHSTAK
+669 KQLAPGESVTHSTAK

-762 VYGGTTQFQG
+762 VYGGTTRFQG
-772 HLFGGSAEARAA
+772 DLFGGSAEARAA
-784 GNNSAEAEA
+784 GNHSAEAEA
-793 SGNIIHLMKGTAY
+793 SGNITHLMEGTTY
-806 DGDVYGGMAQG
+806 DADVYGGMAQG

-851 DPAADPNDVHEEV
+851 DLAADPNDVHEEV
-864 HHNKIEISGADD
+864 HHNKIVISGAND

-888 VGGTGAYAADNELVL
+888 VGGAGAYAADNELIL
-903 KDTKNI
+903 KNTKNI

-988 ISGTERMS
+988 ISGTERIS

-1007 CDGVTTDAGVPVPV
+1007 RDGLTDAGGPVPE
-1021 PSAPKPD
+1021 PSAPTPD
-1028 EKPLPSGAT
+1028 TTPLPSGAT
-1037 PPTPPGSPSIT
+1037 PPPPPGSPPVVT
-1048 PPGGI
+1048 PPSGI

-1060 PALPPETPPP
+1060 PALPPETPYD
-1070 PPTPPP
+1070 
-1076 TPPTPPPTP
+1076 
-1085 PTPPPTPPTPPP
+1085 
-1097 TPPTPPPGDGF
+1097 GGF
-1108 RLDEDNAK
+1108 RLIGDHAK
-1116 SLAETAAGSV
+1116 SLAETMAGSV
-1126 AFIGSGMNLFTNLG
+1126 AFIGSGMNLFTGLG
-1140 MSSASIEAAASEGF
+1140 MSSASIEAAAAEGF

-1162 SSMRAKTGS
+1162 SSMRVKTGS
-1171 HVDVKGMNLAVGF
+1171 HVDLKGMNLAVGF
-1184 SREVL
+1184 SREVR
-1189 RGDDRLM
+1189 RGDERLI

-1202 YGRGSYDSYVNSAHG
+1202 YGRGSYDSYVNAAHG
-1217 DGTLRYIGGGGF
+1217 DGSVRYVGGGGF
-1229 VRWEQPN
+1229 LRWEQPS
-1236 GVFSEASLR
+1236 GVFAEASLR
-1245 CGRSSMD
+1245 AGRSNMD
-1252 YSADLT
+1252 YSATLNVGGT
-1258 TGRRATH
+1258 PRH
-1265 TSYDADA
+1265 TSYDTSA
-1272 NYIGAHLGI
+1272 NYVGAHLGI
-1281 GNHVTMQDKSTRE
+1281 GNRVTMNDKSTRE
-1294 VYARYFFTRLGS
+1294 IYARYFFTRQGGT
-1306 ADATLSTGDRYSFS
+1306 DATLSTGDRYSFS
-1320 AVNSHVLRVGE
+1320 AVNSHILRAGE
-1331 RWQLVHGS
+1331 RFLFTQKGGGS
-1339 SALILG
+1339 LILG

-1351 FDGEAS
+1351 FGGDAS

-1386 KTQMSSNSTADLSVE
+1386 KAPMSANSTADLSVE
-1401 GWVGKLRGVTF
+1401 GWIGKLRGVTF
-1412 RAGFAWK
+1412 RAGFAWQ

>member
-1 MKHHSQRSK
+1 MKQHAQRSK

-38 YADPIVAS
+38 YADDVDDVVIS
-46 SVTSDMVAEDGVAG
+46 SVTEDMIFPRVNTDVVG
-60 SIDGSSATITVGRTG
+60 SLDGSSATITIGRTG
-75 DGDTPNIGVK
+75 YGTTPRIFTVYSS
-85 DTHGNFY
+85 GNFARWCVAY
-92 QWRNAFGAARDIHLA
+92 GALYLQRDTENVL
-107 NANIHLSNSKAIVRS
+107 LTNSKAIIRS
-122 GKLKGAYGAAAWA
+122 GSLLAGIGADIYLSK
-135 IGGTALVEDNTVEV
+135 GGTARVEDSTVEV
-149 SGGVFTGT
+149 SGGNFERSDTSSVYPHFFGGSVYVSESGTHGVAEVVRSHATVTGGT
-157 DGSAVAGGLA
+157 FEAVNIAGGNVNSFSIAHAEALA
-167 LVGSSGPL
+167 EENT
-175 ASATARRN
+175 ATF
-183 HATITGGSFDG
+183 TGGSTRDRAG
-194 RYLHGGHAF
+194 ADLYGGTAF
-203 IDDSGPLLAD
+203 AESHN
-213 ATAEGNTLTITGGNF
+213 TA
-228 LEGRTK
+228 
-234 IIYAGDVTINEHG
+234 
-247 GAAGRA
+247 AARA
-253 LRNHLTINTDMS
+253 LRNRLTVNTGTELGS
-265 QNSFMAA
+265 LYG
-272 GRVVAELDAN
+272 GRAVTGSGTSRSA
-282 VNLQANENVANVRTS
+282 QANENVINVKASAKTFFGGYAGSIDYPSIATALSTAEAN
-297 GEEIY
+297 
-302 GGTAVAWQFEHTS
+302 
-315 PTLGTV
+315 
-321 EAHRNKVWIAA
+321 RNKVWIAP
-332 GSGTFDRKSAA
+332 GSGTFTDPSA
-343 GYSELK
+343 GGQSKLSDSQITEL
-349 ASDTTTLRAAANENE
+349 RGAAHENE
-364 FSIEGGNFD
+364 LSI
-373 NIWGGGALGGG
+373 GGGTFAADIAGGR
-384 SSIKSERTGADTFA
+384 SFAENTRTGADSIA
-398 AATANKNKLW
+398 RAEAVKNKVW
-408 VGTHAGWFNADLI
+408 TPAGTFQADLS

-447 GTYRQNVY
+447 GTYQQNVY
-455 SGSAEAAS
+455 SGSAEAVS

-490 HASAEAKGTFDVLA
+490 HAVAKAKGTFDVLA

-617 NTVNAL
+617 NTVHAL

-669 KQFAPGESVTHSTAK
+669 KQLAPGEWVTHSTAK

-762 VYGGTTQFQG
+762 VYGGTTRFQG
-772 HLFGGSAEARAA
+772 DLFGGSAEARAA
-784 GNNSAEAEA
+784 GNHSAEAEA
-793 SGNIIHLMKGTAY
+793 SGNITHLMEGTAY

-864 HHNKIEISGADD
+864 HHNKIVISGAND

-888 VGGTGAYAADNELVL
+888 VGGAGAYAADNELIL
-903 KDTKNI
+903 KNTKNI
-909 TVKSVEGFNRFA
+909 TVKSVEGFDRFA

-1007 CDGVTTDAGVPVPV
+1007 RDGLTDAGGPVPE
-1021 PSAPKPD
+1021 PSAPTPD
-1028 EKPLPSGAT
+1028 GTPLPSGAT
-1037 PPTPPGSPSIT
+1037 PPPPPGSPPVVT
-1048 PPGGI
+1048 PPSGI

-1060 PALPPETPPP
+1060 PALPPETPYD
-1070 PPTPPP
+1070 
-1076 TPPTPPPTP
+1076 
-1085 PTPPPTPPTPPP
+1085 
-1097 TPPTPPPGDGF
+1097 GGF
-1108 RLDEDNAK
+1108 RLIGDHAK
-1116 SLAETAAGSV
+1116 SLAETMAGSV
-1126 AFIGSGMNLFTNLG
+1126 AFIGSGMNLFTGLG
-1140 MSSASIEAAASEGF
+1140 MSSASIEAAAAEGF

-1162 SSMRAKTGS
+1162 SSMRVKTGS
-1171 HVDVKGMNLAVGF
+1171 HVDLKGMNLAVGF
-1184 SREVL
+1184 SREVR
-1189 RGDDRLM
+1189 RGDERLI

-1202 YGRGSYDSYVNSAHG
+1202 YGRGSYDSYVNAAHG
-1217 DGTLRYIGGGGF
+1217 DGSVRYVGGGGF
-1229 VRWEQPN
+1229 LRWEQPS
-1236 GVFSEASLR
+1236 GVFAEASLR
-1245 CGRSSMD
+1245 AGRSNMD
-1252 YSADLT
+1252 YSATLNVGGT
-1258 TGRRATH
+1258 PRH
-1265 TSYDADA
+1265 TSYDTSA
-1272 NYIGAHLGI
+1272 NYVGAHLGI
-1281 GNHVTMQDKSTRE
+1281 GNRVTMNDKSTRE
-1294 VYARYFFTRLGS
+1294 IYARYFFTRQGGT
-1306 ADATLSTGDRYSFS
+1306 DATLSTGDRYSFS
-1320 AVNSHVLRVGE
+1320 AVNSHILRAGE
-1331 RWQLVHGS
+1331 RFLFTQKGGGS
-1339 SALILG
+1339 LILG

-1351 FDGEAS
+1351 FGGDAS

-1386 KTQMSSNSTADLSVE
+1386 KAPMSANSTADLSVE
-1401 GWVGKLRGVTF
+1401 GWIGKLRGVTF
-1412 RAGFAWK
+1412 RAGFAWQ

>member
-46 SVTSDMVAEDGVAG
+46 SVTSDMVTEDGVAG

-75 DGDTPNIGVK
+75 DGDTPRLQRATPSEWSFAYGTYLKSSVP
-85 DTHGNFY
+85 
-92 QWRNAFGAARDIHLA
+92 L
-107 NANIHLSNSKAIVRS
+107 ANIHVTNGKAIVRS
-122 GKLKGAYGAAAWA
+122 GTLHDAVGTY
-135 IGGTALVEDNTVEV
+135 IELMQGGTARVENSTAEASGGTFLFNLTQVPSLTGGEVSIEGAGTHGVAEVVRSHATFTGGTFGSIQV
-149 SGGVFTGT
+149 SGGRAFSENDTR
-157 DGSAVAGGLA
+157 AEA
-167 LVGSSGPL
+167 LVEENT
-175 ASATARRN
+175 AT
-183 HATITGGSFDG
+183 F
-194 RYLHGGHAF
+194 
-203 IDDSGPLLAD
+203 
-213 ATAEGNTLTITGGNF
+213 TGGNISRDG
-228 LEGRTK
+228 LSMTGG
-234 IIYAGDVTINEHG
+234 YAYAESLNT
-247 GAAGRA
+247 AAAKA
-253 LRNHLTINTDMS
+253 LRNRLTVHTPTGIR
-265 QNSFMAA
+265 SFDLVGGQATTSNGSSRSA
-272 GRVVAELDAN
+272 
-282 VNLQANENVANVRTS
+282 QANENVINAKTSVYQRLIGGFAWSHPAYSTSVPAPLSTTEAN
-297 GEEIY
+297 
-302 GGTAVAWQFEHTS
+302 
-315 PTLGTV
+315 
-321 EAHRNKVWIAA
+321 RNKIWIAA
-332 GSGTFDRKSAA
+332 GSGEFTGRSVC
-343 GYSELK
+343 GWSELN
-349 ASDTTTLRAAANENE
+349 DNQITELRGAANENE
-364 FSIEGGNFD
+364 FSI
-373 NIWGGGALGGG
+373 GGGTLRLTYGGM
-384 SSIKSERTGADTFA
+384 SEAVNSRTGADSVA
-398 AATANKNKLW
+398 RAEANKNKVW
-408 VGTHAGWFNADLI
+408 SKADTLEGDLL
-421 GGSAKVQATAGR
+421 GGSALAWTTDGR

-442 LYVKG
+442 MYVNI
-447 GTYRQNVY
+447 GTYQYNIY
-455 SGSAEAAS
+455 SGTTKAVS

-481 NVTPDLMGG
+481 NVMQDIMGG
-490 HASAEAKGTFDVLA
+490 LASAEAKGTFDVLA

-513 GARSFIGGYAEGTQQ
+513 GARSFIGGYAEGTQR

-565 TANNTKLLSAAAA
+565 TANNTKLLSAAAE
-578 RNDVLLQD
+578 RNEVLLQD

-617 NTVNAL
+617 NTVHAL

-669 KQFAPGESVTHSTAK
+669 KQLAPGESVTHSTAK

-762 VYGGTTQFQG
+762 VYGGTTRFQG
-772 HLFGGSAEARAA
+772 DLFGGSAEARAA
-784 GNNSAEAEA
+784 GNHSAEAEA
-793 SGNIIHLMKGTAY
+793 SGNITHLMEGTTY
-806 DGDVYGGMAQG
+806 DADVYGGMAQG

-851 DPAADPNDVHEEV
+851 DRAADPTNVHEEV
-864 HHNKIEISGADD
+864 HHNKIVISGAND

-888 VGGTGAYAADNELVL
+888 VGGAGAYAADNELVL

-921 FYVPSDITEDDTM
+921 FHVPSDITEDDTM

-946 SGKTVDAYLQGSTS
+946 SGKTVDAYIPGSTS

-988 ISGTERMS
+988 ISGTRHIS

-1007 CDGVTTDAGVPVPV
+1007 GDTLTDAGGPVPE
-1021 PSAPKPD
+1021 PSAPTPD
-1028 EKPLPSGAT
+1028 TTPLPPGST
-1037 PPTPPGSPSIT
+1037 PPPPGSPPVVT
-1048 PPGGI
+1048 PPSGI

-1060 PALPPETPPP
+1060 PALPPETPYD
-1070 PPTPPP
+1070 
-1076 TPPTPPPTP
+1076 
-1085 PTPPPTPPTPPP
+1085 
-1097 TPPTPPPGDGF
+1097 GGF
-1108 RLDEDNAK
+1108 RLIGDHAK
-1116 SLAETAAGSV
+1116 SLAETMAGSV
-1126 AFIGSGMNLFTNLG
+1126 AFIGSGMNLFTGLG
-1140 MSSASIEAAASEGF
+1140 MSSASIEAAAAEGF

-1162 SSMRAKTGS
+1162 SSMRIATGS
-1171 HVDVKGMNLAVGF
+1171 HVDLKGMNLAVGF
-1184 SREVL
+1184 SREVK
-1189 RGDDRLM
+1189 RDDSRLI

-1202 YGRGSYDSYVNSAHG
+1202 YGRGTYDSYVNAAHG
-1217 DGTLRYIGGGGF
+1217 DGSVRYIGAGGF
-1229 VRWEQPN
+1229 IRQEQKD
-1236 GVFSEASLR
+1236 GMFYEGSLR
-1245 CGRSSMD
+1245 AGRSNMD
-1252 YSADLT
+1252 YSATLNVGGT
-1258 TGRRATH
+1258 PRH
-1265 TSYDADA
+1265 TSYDTRA
-1272 NYIGAHLGI
+1272 NYIGAHLGV
-1281 GNHVTMQDKSTRE
+1281 GQSTTMKDGGKQE
-1294 VYARYFFTRLGS
+1294 VYVRYFYTRQNGT
-1306 ADATLSTGDRYSFS
+1306 DATLSTGDRYSFS
-1320 AVNSHVLRVGE
+1320 AVDSHVLRTGA
-1331 RWQLVHGS
+1331 RWMHPQKGGS
-1339 SALILG
+1339 LIVG
-1345 ASMQYE
+1345 ASVQYE
-1351 FDGEAS
+1351 FGGDAS

-1377 FSGSLELGW
+1377 VSASVELGW
-1386 KTQMSSNSTADLSVE
+1386 KTQMSANSTADLSIE
-1401 GWVGKLRGVTF
+1401 GWTGKQRGVNF
-1412 RAGFAWK
+1412 RAGFAWQ

>member
-1 MKHHSQRSK
+1 MKQHAQRSK

-46 SVTSDMVAEDGVAG
+46 SVTSDTVAEDGVMG
-60 SIDGSSATITVGRTG
+60 SMDGSSATITVGRTG

-92 QWRNAFGAARDIHLA
+92 QWRNVVGAYRLIPLA

-157 DGSAVAGGLA
+157 DEYTVVGGFARVEDSGPQAVA
-167 LVGSSGPL
+167 V
-175 ASATARRN
+175 ARRN

-194 RYLHGGHAF
+194 SNFLGGYTF

-213 ATAEGNTLTITGGNF
+213 ATAEGNTLTITGGSF
-228 LEGRTK
+228 LETRTK
-234 IIYAGDVTINEHG
+234 FIYAGDVSINRHG

-272 GRVVAELDAN
+272 GRVFAELNAN
-282 VNLQANENVANVRTS
+282 VDLQANENVANVRTS

-302 GGTAVAWQFEHTS
+302 GGSAVAWQVDHTS
-315 PTLGTV
+315 HALGTA

-343 GYSELK
+343 GYSELE

-384 SSIKSERTGADTFA
+384 SSIKSERTGADTLA

-447 GTYRQNVY
+447 GTYQQNVY
-455 SGSAEAAS
+455 SGSAEAVS

-617 NTVNAL
+617 NTVHAL

-669 KQFAPGESVTHSTAK
+669 KQLAPGEWVTHSTAK

-762 VYGGTTQFQG
+762 VYGGTTRFQG
-772 HLFGGSAEARAA
+772 GLFGGSAEARAA
-784 GNNSAEAEA
+784 GNHSAEAEA
-793 SGNIIHLMKGTAY
+793 SGNITHLMDGTTY

-864 HHNKIEISGADD
+864 HHNKIVISGAND

-888 VGGTGAYAADNELVL
+888 VGGAGAYAADNELIL
-903 KDTKNI
+903 KNTKNI

-988 ISGTERMS
+988 ISGTERIS

-1007 CDGVTTDAGVPVPV
+1007 RDGGTDAGGPVPE
-1021 PSAPKPD
+1021 PSAPTPD
-1028 EKPLPSGAT
+1028 TTPLPPGAT
-1037 PPTPPGSPSIT
+1037 PPPPPGSPPVVT
-1048 PPGGI
+1048 PPSGI

-1060 PALPPETPPP
+1060 PALPPETPYD
-1070 PPTPPP
+1070 
-1076 TPPTPPPTP
+1076 
-1085 PTPPPTPPTPPP
+1085 
-1097 TPPTPPPGDGF
+1097 GGF
-1108 RLDEDNAK
+1108 RLIGDHAK
-1116 SLAETAAGSV
+1116 SLAETMAGSV
-1126 AFIGSGMNLFTNLG
+1126 AFIGSGMNLFTGLG
-1140 MSSASIEAAASEGF
+1140 MSSASIEAAAAEGF

-1162 SSMRAKTGS
+1162 SSMRIKTGS
-1171 HVDVKGMNLAVGF
+1171 HVDLKGMNLAVGF
-1184 SREVL
+1184 SREVR
-1189 RGDDRLM
+1189 RGDERLI

-1202 YGRGSYDSYVNSAHG
+1202 YGRGSYDSYVNAAHG
-1217 DGTLRYIGGGGF
+1217 DGSVRYVGGGGF
-1229 VRWEQPN
+1229 LRWEQPS
-1236 GVFSEASLR
+1236 GVFAEASLR
-1245 CGRSSMD
+1245 AGRSNMD
-1252 YSADLT
+1252 YSATLNVGGT
-1258 TGRRATH
+1258 PRH
-1265 TSYDADA
+1265 TSYDTSA
-1272 NYIGAHLGI
+1272 NYVGAHLGI
-1281 GNHVTMQDKSTRE
+1281 GNRVTMNDKSTRE
-1294 VYARYFFTRLGS
+1294 IYARYFFTRQGGT
-1306 ADATLSTGDRYSFS
+1306 DATLSTGDRYSFS
-1320 AVNSHVLRVGE
+1320 AVNSHILRAGE
-1331 RWQLVHGS
+1331 RFLFTQKGGGS
-1339 SALILG
+1339 LILG

-1351 FDGEAS
+1351 FGGDAS

-1386 KTQMSSNSTADLSVE
+1386 KAPMSANSTADLSVE
-1401 GWVGKLRGVTF
+1401 GWIGKLRGVTF
-1412 RAGFAWK
+1412 RAGFAWQ

>member
-46 SVTSDMVAEDGVAG
+46 SVTSDTVAEDGVAG

-203 IDDSGPLLAD
+203 IDDSGTIFAD

-315 PTLGTV
+315 PTLGTA

-332 GSGTFDRKSAA
+332 GSGTFDRMSAA

-349 ASDTTTLRAAANENE
+349 ASNTTTLRAAANENE

-447 GTYRQNVY
+447 GTYQQNVY
-455 SGSAEAAS
+455 SGSAEAVS

-513 GARSFIGGYAEGTQQ
+513 GARSFIGGYAEGTQR

-578 RNDVLLQD
+578 RNEVLLQD

-617 NTVNAL
+617 NTVHTL

-669 KQFAPGESVTHSTAK
+669 KQLAPGESVTHSTAK

-738 TSGRSFARNTSA
+738 TSGRSFARNTST

-762 VYGGTTQFQG
+762 VYGGTTRFQG
-772 HLFGGSAEARAA
+772 DLFGGSAEARAA
-784 GNNSAEAEA
+784 GNHSAEAEA
-793 SGNIIHLMKGTAY
+793 SGNITHLMEGTTY

-864 HHNKIEISGADD
+864 HHNKIVISGAND

-888 VGGTGAYAADNELVL
+888 VGGAGAYAADNELVL

-965 RLLHTVNAEIHNDGT
+965 RLLHTVNAEILNDGT

-996 VTTNRKELIVR
+996 VTTNKKELIVR
-1007 CDGVTTDAGVPVPV
+1007 RDGVTTDAGVSVPV

-1037 PPTPPGSPSIT
+1037 PPTPPSSPSIT

-1060 PALPPETPPP
+1060 PALPPETPYD
-1070 PPTPPP
+1070 
-1076 TPPTPPPTP
+1076 
-1085 PTPPPTPPTPPP
+1085 
-1097 TPPTPPPGDGF
+1097 GGF
-1108 RLDEDNAK
+1108 RLIGDHAK
-1116 SLAETAAGSV
+1116 SLAETMAGSV
-1126 AFIGSGMNLFTNLG
+1126 AFIGSGMNLFTGLG
-1140 MSSASIEAAASEGF
+1140 MSSASIEAAAAEGF

-1162 SSMRAKTGS
+1162 SSMRVKTGS
-1171 HVDVKGMNLAVGF
+1171 HVDLKGMNLAVGF
-1184 SREVL
+1184 SREVK
-1189 RGDDRLM
+1189 RGDERLI

-1202 YGRGSYDSYVNSAHG
+1202 YGRGSYDSYVNAVHG
-1217 DGTLRYIGGGGF
+1217 DGSVRYVGGGGF
-1229 VRWEQPN
+1229 LRWEQPS
-1236 GVFSEASLR
+1236 GVFAEASLR
-1245 CGRSSMD
+1245 AGRSNMD
-1252 YSADLT
+1252 Y
-1258 TGRRATH
+1258 GATLDVGGTPRH
-1265 TSYDADA
+1265 TSYDTSA
-1272 NYIGAHLGI
+1272 NYVGAHLGI
-1281 GNHVTMQDKSTRE
+1281 GNRVTMSDKSTRE
-1294 VYARYFFTRLGS
+1294 IYARYFFTRQGGT
-1306 ADATLSTGDRYSFS
+1306 DATLSTGDRYSFS
-1320 AVNSHVLRVGE
+1320 AVNSHILRAGQ
-1331 RWQLVHGS
+1331 RWMFPRGGGS
-1339 SALILG
+1339 FILG
-1345 ASMQYE
+1345 ASAQYE
-1351 FDGEAS
+1351 FGGDAS

-1386 KTQMSSNSTADLSVE
+1386 KAPMSANSTADVSLE
-1401 GWVGKLRGVTF
+1401 GWVGKLRGITF
-1412 RAGFAWK
+1412 RAGFAWQ

>member
-1 MKHHSQRSK
+1 M
-10 RPPSRTL
+10 
-17 APRIL
+17 
-22 AALTAGA
+22 
-29 VTLGALPYA
+29 
-38 YADPIVAS
+38 
-46 SVTSDMVAEDGVAG
+46 
-60 SIDGSSATITVGRTG
+60 
-75 DGDTPNIGVK
+75 K
-85 DTHGNFY
+85 DTHGNFD
-92 QWRNAFGAARDIHLA
+92 QWRNAFGAARDISTA

-122 GKLKGAYGAAAWA
+122 GKLKGAYGAVAWA

-167 LVGSSGPL
+167 RVEDGGPQ
-175 ASATARRN
+175 AVAVARRN

-203 IDDSGPLLAD
+203 IDDSGTIFAD
-213 ATAEGNTLTITGGNF
+213 ATAEGNTLTITGGSF
-228 LEGRTK
+228 LERRTK
-234 IIYAGDVTINEHG
+234 FIYAGDVTINEHG

-349 ASDTTTLRAAANENE
+349 ASNTTTLRAAANENE

-398 AATANKNKLW
+398 AATANKNKVW
-408 VGTHAGWFNADLI
+408 SKADTLEGDLL
-421 GGSAKVQATAGR
+421 GGSALAWTTDGR

-442 LYVKG
+442 MYVNT
-447 GTYRQNVY
+447 GTYQYNIY
-455 SGSAEAAS
+455 SGTTKAVS

-513 GARSFIGGYAEGTQQ
+513 GARSFIGGYAEGTQR

-578 RNDVLLQD
+578 RNEVLLQD

-617 NTVNAL
+617 NTVHAL

-669 KQFAPGESVTHSTAK
+669 KQLAPGEWVTHSTAK

-750 GSAANAVDNRLW
+750 GSAANAVDNHLW
-762 VYGGTTQFQG
+762 VYGGTTRFQG
-772 HLFGGSAEARAA
+772 DLFGGSAEARAA
-784 GNNSAEAEA
+784 GNNSAEAKA
-793 SGNIIHLMKGTAY
+793 SGNITHLMEGTTY
-806 DGDVYGGMAQG
+806 DADVYGGMAQG
-817 GSDTGNVYLKSN
+817 GSDTGMVDLKSN

-864 HHNKIEISGADD
+864 HHNKIVISGAND

-888 VGGTGAYAADNELVL
+888 VGGAGAYAADNELVL

-946 SGKTVDAYLQGSTS
+946 SGKTVDAHLQGSTS

-965 RLLHTVNAEIHNDGT
+965 RLLHTVNAEILNDGT

-996 VTTNRKELIVR
+996 VTTNKKELIVR
-1007 CDGVTTDAGVPVPV
+1007 RDGVTTDAGVPVPV

-1037 PPTPPGSPSIT
+1037 PPTPPGSPPAVT
-1048 PPGGI
+1048 PSGGI

-1060 PALPPETPPP
+1060 PALPPETPYD
-1070 PPTPPP
+1070 
-1076 TPPTPPPTP
+1076 
-1085 PTPPPTPPTPPP
+1085 
-1097 TPPTPPPGDGF
+1097 GGF
-1108 RLDEDNAK
+1108 RLIGDHAK
-1116 SLAETAAGSV
+1116 SLAETMAGSV
-1126 AFIGSGMNLFTNLG
+1126 AFIGSGMNLFTGLG
-1140 MSSASIEAAASEGF
+1140 MSSASIEAAAAEGF

-1162 SSMRAKTGS
+1162 SSMRIATGS
-1171 HVDVKGMNLAVGF
+1171 HVDLKGMNLAVGF
-1184 SREVL
+1184 SREVK
-1189 RGDDRLM
+1189 RDDNRLI

-1202 YGRGSYDSYVNSAHG
+1202 YGRGTYDSYVNAAHG
-1217 DGTLRYIGGGGF
+1217 DGSVRYIGAGGF
-1229 VRWEQPN
+1229 IRQEQKD
-1236 GVFSEASLR
+1236 GMFYEGSLR
-1245 CGRSSMD
+1245 AGRSNMD
-1252 YSADLT
+1252 YSATLNVGGT
-1258 TGRRATH
+1258 PRH
-1265 TSYDADA
+1265 TSYDTRA
-1272 NYIGAHLGI
+1272 NYIGAHLGV
-1281 GNHVTMQDKSTRE
+1281 GQSTTMKDGGKQE
-1294 VYARYFFTRLGS
+1294 VYVRYFYTRQNGT
-1306 ADATLSTGDRYSFS
+1306 DATLSTGDRYSFS
-1320 AVNSHVLRVGE
+1320 AVDSHVLRTGA
-1331 RWQLVHGS
+1331 RWMHPQKGGS
-1339 SALILG
+1339 LIVG
-1345 ASMQYE
+1345 ASVQYE
-1351 FDGEAS
+1351 FGGDAS

-1377 FSGSLELGW
+1377 VSASVELGW
-1386 KTQMSSNSTADLSVE
+1386 KTQMSANSTADLSIE
-1401 GWVGKLRGVTF
+1401 GWTGKQRGVNF
-1412 RAGFAWK
+1412 RAGFAWQ

>member
-1 MKHHSQRSK
+1 MKQHAQRSK

-46 SVTSDMVAEDGVAG
+46 SVTSDTVAEDGVMG
-60 SIDGSSATITVGRTG
+60 SMDGSSATITVGRTG

-92 QWRNAFGAARDIHLA
+92 QWRNVVGAYRLIPLA

-157 DGSAVAGGLA
+157 DEYTVVGGFARVEDSGPQAVA
-167 LVGSSGPL
+167 V
-175 ASATARRN
+175 ARRN

-194 RYLHGGHAF
+194 SNFLGGYTF

-213 ATAEGNTLTITGGNF
+213 ATAEGNTLTITGGSF
-228 LEGRTK
+228 LETRTK
-234 IIYAGDVTINEHG
+234 FIYAGDVSINRHG

-272 GRVVAELDAN
+272 GRVFAELNAN
-282 VNLQANENVANVRTS
+282 VDLQANENVANVRTS

-302 GGTAVAWQFEHTS
+302 GGSAVAWQVDHTS
-315 PTLGTV
+315 HALGTA

-343 GYSELK
+343 GYSELE

-384 SSIKSERTGADTFA
+384 SSIKSERTGADTLA

-447 GTYRQNVY
+447 GTYQQNVY
-455 SGSAEAAS
+455 SGSAEAVS

-617 NTVNAL
+617 NTVHAL

-669 KQFAPGESVTHSTAK
+669 KQLAPGEWVTHSTAK

-762 VYGGTTQFQG
+762 VYGGTTRFQG
-772 HLFGGSAEARAA
+772 GLFGGSAEARAA
-784 GNNSAEAEA
+784 GNHSAEAEA
-793 SGNIIHLMKGTAY
+793 SGNITHLMDGTTY

-864 HHNKIEISGADD
+864 HHNKIVISGAND

-888 VGGTGAYAADNELVL
+888 VGGAGAYAADNELIL
-903 KDTKNI
+903 KNTKNI

-1007 CDGVTTDAGVPVPV
+1007 RDGGTDAGGPVPE
-1021 PSAPKPD
+1021 PSAPTPD
-1028 EKPLPSGAT
+1028 TTPLPPGAT
-1037 PPTPPGSPSIT
+1037 PPPPPGSPPVVT
-1048 PPGGI
+1048 PPSGI

-1060 PALPPETPPP
+1060 PALPPETPYD
-1070 PPTPPP
+1070 
-1076 TPPTPPPTP
+1076 
-1085 PTPPPTPPTPPP
+1085 
-1097 TPPTPPPGDGF
+1097 GGF
-1108 RLDEDNAK
+1108 RLIGDHAK
-1116 SLAETAAGSV
+1116 SLAETMAGSV
-1126 AFIGSGMNLFTNLG
+1126 AFIGSGMNLFTGLG
-1140 MSSASIEAAASEGF
+1140 MSSASIEAAAAEGF

-1162 SSMRAKTGS
+1162 SSMRIKTGS
-1171 HVDVKGMNLAVGF
+1171 HVDLKGMNLAVGF
-1184 SREVL
+1184 SREVR
-1189 RGDDRLM
+1189 RGDERLI

-1202 YGRGSYDSYVNSAHG
+1202 YGRGSYDSYVNAAHG
-1217 DGTLRYIGGGGF
+1217 DGSVRYVGGGGF
-1229 VRWEQPN
+1229 LRWEQPS
-1236 GVFSEASLR
+1236 GVFAEASLR
-1245 CGRSSMD
+1245 AGRSNMD
-1252 YSADLT
+1252 YSATLNVGGT
-1258 TGRRATH
+1258 PRH
-1265 TSYDADA
+1265 TSYDTSA
-1272 NYIGAHLGI
+1272 NYVGAHLGI
-1281 GNHVTMQDKSTRE
+1281 GNRVTMNDKSTRE
-1294 VYARYFFTRLGS
+1294 IYARYFFTRQGGT
-1306 ADATLSTGDRYSFS
+1306 DATLSTGDRYSFS
-1320 AVNSHVLRVGE
+1320 AVNSHILRAGE
-1331 RWQLVHGS
+1331 RFLFTQKGGGS
-1339 SALILG
+1339 LILG

-1351 FDGEAS
+1351 FGGDAS

-1386 KTQMSSNSTADLSVE
+1386 KAPMSANSTADLSVE
-1401 GWVGKLRGVTF
+1401 GWIGKLRGVTF
-1412 RAGFAWK
+1412 RAGFAWQ

>member
-10 RPPSRTL
+10 RPPSRIL

-46 SVTSDMVAEDGVAG
+46 SVTSDMVTEDGVAG

-75 DGDTPNIGVK
+75 DGDTPRLQRATPSEWSFAYGTYLKSSVP
-85 DTHGNFY
+85 
-92 QWRNAFGAARDIHLA
+92 L
-107 NANIHLSNSKAIVRS
+107 ANIHVTNGKAIVRS
-122 GKLKGAYGAAAWA
+122 GTLHDAVGTY
-135 IGGTALVEDNTVEV
+135 IELMQGGTARVENSTAEASGGTFLFNLTQVPSLTGGEVSIEGAGTHGVAEVVRSHATFTGGTFGSIQV
-149 SGGVFTGT
+149 SGGRAFSENDTR
-157 DGSAVAGGLA
+157 AEA
-167 LVGSSGPL
+167 LVEENT
-175 ASATARRN
+175 AT
-183 HATITGGSFDG
+183 F
-194 RYLHGGHAF
+194 
-203 IDDSGPLLAD
+203 
-213 ATAEGNTLTITGGNF
+213 TGGNISPDG
-228 LEGRTK
+228 LSMTGG
-234 IIYAGDVTINEHG
+234 YAYAESLNT
-247 GAAGRA
+247 AAAKA
-253 LRNHLTINTDMS
+253 LRNRLTVHTPTGIR
-265 QNSFMAA
+265 SFDLVGGQATTSNGSSRSA
-272 GRVVAELDAN
+272 
-282 VNLQANENVANVRTS
+282 QANENVINAKTSVYQRLIGGFAWSHPAYSTSVPAPLSTTEAN
-297 GEEIY
+297 
-302 GGTAVAWQFEHTS
+302 
-315 PTLGTV
+315 
-321 EAHRNKVWIAA
+321 RNKIWIAA
-332 GSGTFDRKSAA
+332 GSGKFTGRSVC
-343 GYSELK
+343 GWSELN
-349 ASDTTTLRAAANENE
+349 DNQITELRGAANENE
-364 FSIEGGNFD
+364 FSI
-373 NIWGGGALGGG
+373 GGGTLRLTYGGM
-384 SSIKSERTGADTFA
+384 SEAVNSRTGADSVA
-398 AATANKNKLW
+398 RAEANKNKVW
-408 VGTHAGWFNADLI
+408 SKADTLEGDLL
-421 GGSAKVQATAGR
+421 GGSALAWTTDGR

-442 LYVKG
+442 MYVNI
-447 GTYRQNVY
+447 GTYQYNIY
-455 SGSAEAAS
+455 SGTTKAVS

-481 NVTPDLMGG
+481 NVMQDIMGG
-490 HASAEAKGTFDVLA
+490 LASAEAKGTFDVLA

-513 GARSFIGGYAEGTQQ
+513 GARSFIGGYAEGTQR

-578 RNDVLLQD
+578 RNEVLLQD

-617 NTVNAL
+617 NTVHAL

-669 KQFAPGESVTHSTAK
+669 KQLAPGESVTHSTAK

-762 VYGGTTQFQG
+762 VYGGTTRFQG
-772 HLFGGSAEARAA
+772 DLFGGSAEARAA
-784 GNNSAEAEA
+784 GNHSADAEA
-793 SGNIIHLMKGTAY
+793 SGNITHLMEGTTY

-851 DPAADPNDVHEEV
+851 DRAADPTNVHEEV
-864 HHNKIEISGADD
+864 KHNKIVISGAND

-888 VGGTGAYAADNELVL
+888 VGGAGAYAADNELVL

-921 FYVPSDITEDDTM
+921 FHVPSDITEDDTM

-946 SGKTVDAYLQGSTS
+946 SGKTVDAYIPGSTS

-988 ISGTERMS
+988 ISGTRHIS

-1007 CDGVTTDAGVPVPV
+1007 GDTLTDAGGPVPE
-1021 PSAPKPD
+1021 PSAPTPD
-1028 EKPLPSGAT
+1028 TTPLPPGST
-1037 PPTPPGSPSIT
+1037 PPPPGSPPVVT
-1048 PPGGI
+1048 PPSGI

-1060 PALPPETPPP
+1060 PALPPETPYD
-1070 PPTPPP
+1070 
-1076 TPPTPPPTP
+1076 
-1085 PTPPPTPPTPPP
+1085 
-1097 TPPTPPPGDGF
+1097 GGF
-1108 RLDEDNAK
+1108 RLIGDHAK
-1116 SLAETAAGSV
+1116 SLAETMAGSV
-1126 AFIGSGMNLFTNLG
+1126 AFIGSGMNLFTGLG
-1140 MSSASIEAAASEGF
+1140 MSSASIEAAAAEGF

-1162 SSMRAKTGS
+1162 SSMRIATGS
-1171 HVDVKGMNLAVGF
+1171 HVDLKGMNLAVGF
-1184 SREVL
+1184 SREVK
-1189 RGDDRLM
+1189 RDDNRLI

-1202 YGRGSYDSYVNSAHG
+1202 YGRGTYDSYVNAAHG
-1217 DGTLRYIGGGGF
+1217 DGSVRYIGAGGF
-1229 VRWEQPN
+1229 IRQEQKD
-1236 GVFSEASLR
+1236 GMFYEGSLR
-1245 CGRSSMD
+1245 AGRSNMD
-1252 YSADLT
+1252 YSATLNVGGT
-1258 TGRRATH
+1258 PRH
-1265 TSYDADA
+1265 TSYDTRA
-1272 NYIGAHLGI
+1272 NYIGAHLGV
-1281 GNHVTMQDKSTRE
+1281 GQSTTMKDGGKQE
-1294 VYARYFFTRLGS
+1294 VYVRYFYTRQNGT
-1306 ADATLSTGDRYSFS
+1306 DATLSTGDRYSFS
-1320 AVNSHVLRVGE
+1320 AVDSHILRTGA
-1331 RWQLVHGS
+1331 RWMHPQKGGS
-1339 SALILG
+1339 LIVG
-1345 ASMQYE
+1345 ASVQYE
-1351 FDGEAS
+1351 FGGDAS

-1377 FSGSLELGW
+1377 VSASVELGW
-1386 KTQMSSNSTADLSVE
+1386 KTQMSANSTADLSIE
-1401 GWVGKLRGVTF
+1401 GWTGKQRGVNF
-1412 RAGFAWK
+1412 RAGFAWQ

>member
-1 MKHHSQRSK
+1 MVNVRASVHNELIGGFAWSHS
-10 RPPSRTL
+10 
-17 APRIL
+17 
-22 AALTAGA
+22 
-29 VTLGALPYA
+29 
-38 YADPIVAS
+38 AS
-46 SVTSDMVAEDGVAG
+46 S
-60 SIDGSSATITVGRTG
+60 
-75 DGDTPNIGVK
+75 
-85 DTHGNFY
+85 
-92 QWRNAFGAARDIHLA
+92 
-107 NANIHLSNSKAIVRS
+107 
-122 GKLKGAYGAAAWA
+122 
-135 IGGTALVEDNTVEV
+135 
-149 SGGVFTGT
+149 
-157 DGSAVAGGLA
+157 
-167 LVGSSGPL
+167 
-175 ASATARRN
+175 
-183 HATITGGSFDG
+183 
-194 RYLHGGHAF
+194 
-203 IDDSGPLLAD
+203 
-213 ATAEGNTLTITGGNF
+213 
-228 LEGRTK
+228 
-234 IIYAGDVTINEHG
+234 
-247 GAAGRA
+247 
-253 LRNHLTINTDMS
+253 
-265 QNSFMAA
+265 
-272 GRVVAELDAN
+272 
-282 VNLQANENVANVRTS
+282 
-297 GEEIY
+297 
-302 GGTAVAWQFEHTS
+302 GTAVAAPLST
-315 PTLGTV
+315 T
-321 EAHRNKVWIAA
+321 EANRNKVWIAP
-332 GSGTFDRKSAA
+332 GSGEFTDRSV
-343 GYSELK
+343 GGWSEL
-349 ASDTTTLRAAANENE
+349 SDSHVTELRGAANENE
-364 FSIEGGNFD
+364 FSI
-373 NIWGGGALGGG
+373 GGGTLRLTCGGM
-384 SSIKSERTGADTFA
+384 SQAVNSRTGADSVA
-398 AATANKNKLW
+398 RAEANRNKVW
-408 VGTHAGWFNADLI
+408 SKADNFEGELL
-421 GGSAKVQATAGR
+421 GGSAHAWTTDGR

-463 ENGSAVAQ
+463 ENGSATAA

-481 NVTPDLMGG
+481 SVTPDLMGG

-504 SENLLSLRG
+504 NENLLSLRG
-513 GARSFIGGYAEGTQQ
+513 GARSFIGGYAEGTQR

-578 RNDVLLQD
+578 KNDVLLQD

-604 TAADSVTNAAANE
+604 AAADSVTNAAANE
-617 NTVNAL
+617 NTVHAL

-645 ASANKNKLAVS
+645 ASANKNQLAVS

-669 KQFAPGESVTHSTAK
+669 KQLAPGESVTHSTAK
-684 ANENKVWVGAGAGT
+684 ANENKVWVGVGAGT

-713 NVAEPK
+713 NVTEPS

-727 TIRAGTFREDV
+727 TIRTGTFREDV

-750 GSAANAVDNRLW
+750 DGSSKATAVDNRLW
-762 VYGGTTQFQG
+762 VYGDTTQFQG
-772 HLFGGSAEARAA
+772 HLFGGSAEAKAA
-784 GNNSAEAEA
+784 GNYSATAEA
-793 SGNIIHLMKGTAY
+793 SGNITHLMKGTTY

-817 GSDTGNVYLKSN
+817 ASDTGNVYLKSN
-829 YNELYIHGG
+829 YNGLYIHGG

-851 DPAADPNDVHEEV
+851 DLAADPNDVHEEV

-882 YGYRHR
+882 YGYWHR
-888 VGGTGAYAADNELVL
+888 VSGPGAYAADNELVL

-909 TVKSVEGFNRFA
+909 TVKSVEGFDRFA

-946 SGKTVDAYLQGSTS
+946 SGKTVDAHLQGSTS

-988 ISGTERMS
+988 ISGTERIS
-996 VTTNRKELIVR
+996 VTTNKKELIVR
-1007 CDGVTTDAGVPVPV
+1007 RDGVTTDAGVPVVPV

-1037 PPTPPGSPSIT
+1037 PPTPPGSPPIT

-1053 VTPPPTP
+1053 VTP
-1060 PALPPETPPP
+1060 
-1070 PPTPPP
+1070 
-1076 TPPTPPPTP
+1076 
-1085 PTPPPTPPTPPP
+1085 
-1097 TPPTPPPGDGF
+1097 PPTPPPGDGF

-1140 MSSASIEAAASEGF
+1140 MSSAAIEAAASEGF

-1189 RGDDRLM
+1189 RGDDRLI

-1236 GVFSEASLR
+1236 GMFSEASLR
-1245 CGRSSMD
+1245 YGRSSMD

-1258 TGRRATH
+1258 TGRSTTH

-1320 AVNSHVLRVGE
+1320 AVNSHILRVGE

-1357 ATYHRAGGMSYTSPS
+1357 ATYNRAGGMSYTSPS

>member
-1 MKHHSQRSK
+1 MKQHAQRSK

-22 AALTAGA
+22 AALTAGV
-29 VTLGALPYA
+29 VTLGVLPCA
-38 YADPIVAS
+38 YAANNFIVTS
-46 SVTSDMVAEDGVAG
+46 SVTEDTEVQYGVVG
-60 SIDGSSATITVGRTG
+60 NIDGAPATITVGREGYGGTPVIYTK
-75 DGDTPNIGVK
+75 DGYGKAVE
-85 DTHGNFY
+85 
-92 QWRNAFGAARDIHLA
+92 WRNAFGTFGESDTVNAAFDVRGGR
-107 NANIHLSNSKAIVRS
+107 AILRS
-122 GKLKGAYGAAAWA
+122 GSLMGFFGAFGGVLN
-135 IGGTALVEDNTVEV
+135 GGTAHVEGNSAEV
-149 SGGVFTGT
+149 SGGTVSGNGAGSFFVERGIYGGHAHAQILHGTQIRAEAVRNTVTMTGGAI
-157 DGSAVAGGLA
+157 DSYVAGGSAKSDNDIAANTTPSEALA
-167 LVGSSGPL
+167 EENTV
-175 ASATARRN
+175 
-183 HATITGGSFDG
+183 TITGGKSVGDS
-194 RYLHGGHAF
+194 YIEGGY
-203 IDDSGPLLAD
+203 AD
-213 ATAEGNTLTITGGNF
+213 ARSHLGSGISIAKALKNRVRMNTNMRTEKITGGYTFTETRGGIRLYSNENQ
-228 LEGRTK
+228 LHLRTNANDV
-234 IIYAGDVTINEHG
+234 AG
-247 GAAGRA
+247 GRA
-253 LRNHLTINTDMS
+253 DGKQFDRTGIP
-265 QNSFMAA
+265 AA
-272 GRVVAELDAN
+272 L
-282 VNLQANENVANVRTS
+282 S
-297 GEEIY
+297 
-302 GGTAVAWQFEHTS
+302 
-315 PTLGTV
+315 TV
-321 EAHRNKVWIAA
+321 EANANKVWVTELPCNVVRGGYARLTA
-332 GSGTFDRKSAA
+332 GKTK
-343 GYSELK
+343 ELH
-349 ASDTTTLRAAANENE
+349 AAANENE
-364 FSIEGGNFD
+364 LSIAGGNFD
-373 NIWGGGALGGG
+373 NIWGGG
-384 SSIKSERTGADTFA
+384 SFIESKRTGADTFA

-442 LYVKG
+442 LYING
-447 GTYRQNVY
+447 GTYRQNIH

-463 ENGSAVAQ
+463 ENGSATAA

-481 NVTPDLMGG
+481 SVTPDLMGG

-513 GARSFIGGYAEGTQQ
+513 GAHSFIGGYAEGMQR

-539 TANENS
+539 TANENR
-545 MEIRSTGTFTD
+545 MEIRST
-556 KSAGGYVHI
+556 
-565 TANNTKLLSAAAA
+565 
-578 RNDVLLQD
+578 
-586 GTFNED
+586 
-592 VAGGR
+592 
-597 SFARNTT
+597 
-604 TAADSVTNAAANE
+604 
-617 NTVNAL
+617 
-623 GGTYG
+623 
-628 AGLYG
+628 
-633 GSAYAEA
+633 
-640 KREFN
+640 
-645 ASANKNKLAVS
+645 
-656 AGAKN
+656 
-661 FIGGYAEG
+661 
-669 KQFAPGESVTHSTAK
+669 
-684 ANENKVWVGAGAGT
+684 GT

-713 NVAEPK
+713 NVAEPS

-762 VYGGTTQFQG
+762 VYGGTTRFQG
-772 HLFGGSAEARAA
+772 DLFGGSAEARAA
-784 GNNSAEAEA
+784 GNHSAEAEA
-793 SGNIIHLMKGTAY
+793 SGNITHLMEGTTY

-838 TYRGNIYAGAALG
+838 TYRGSIYAGAALG

-888 VGGTGAYAADNELVL
+888 VGGAGAYAANNELVL

-909 TVKSVEGFNRFA
+909 TVKSVEGFDRFA

-946 SGKTVDAYLQGSTS
+946 SGKTVDAHLQGSTS

-988 ISGTERMS
+988 ISGTERIS
-996 VTTNRKELIVR
+996 VTTNHKELIVR
-1007 CDGVTTDAGVPVPV
+1007 RDGLTDAGGPVPV
-1021 PSAPKPD
+1021 PPPPKPD
-1028 EKPLPSGAT
+1028 EKPLPSTAT
-1037 PPTPPGSPSIT
+1037 PPTPPGSPPIT

-1060 PALPPETPPP
+1060 PALPPETPPTP
-1070 PPTPPP
+1070 PTPPPTPPTPPP

-1189 RGDDRLM
+1189 RGDDRLI

-1245 CGRSSMD
+1245 YGRSSMD

-1281 GNHVTMQDKSTRE
+1281 GNHVTMQDKSMRE

-1331 RWQLVHGS
+1331 RWQLVHGN

>member
-1 MKHHSQRSK
+1 MKQHAQRSK

-29 VTLGALPYA
+29 VTLGVLPSA

-46 SVTSDMVAEDGVAG
+46 SVTSDMVTEDGVAG

-75 DGDTPNIGVK
+75 GGDTPNIGVK
-85 DTHGNFY
+85 DTHGNFD
-92 QWRNAFGAARDIHLA
+92 QWRNVVGAYRVIPLA

-122 GKLKGAYGAAAWA
+122 GKLKGAYGAVAWA
-135 IGGTALVEDNTVEV
+135 GGGTALVEDNTVEV

-167 LVGSSGPL
+167 RVEDSGPQ
-175 ASATARRN
+175 AVAVARRN

-194 RYLHGGHAF
+194 RYLQGGYAF
-203 IDDSGPLLAD
+203 IDDSGTIFAD
-213 ATAEGNTLTITGGNF
+213 ATAEGNTLTITGGSF
-228 LEGRTK
+228 LERRTK
-234 IIYAGDVTINEHG
+234 FIYTGDVTINKHG

-265 QNSFMAA
+265 QNSFMSA
-272 GRVVAELDAN
+272 GRVVAELNAN
-282 VNLQANENVANVRTS
+282 VDLQANENVANVRTS
-297 GEEIY
+297 GEQIY
-302 GGTAVAWQFEHTS
+302 GGRAVAWQVEHTS
-315 PTLGTV
+315 PARGTV

-332 GSGTFDRKSAA
+332 GSGTLDRKSAA

-349 ASDTTTLRAAANENE
+349 AFDTTTLRAAANENE
-364 FSIEGGNFD
+364 FSIAGGNFD

-384 SSIKSERTGADTFA
+384 SFIESTRTGADTFA

-408 VGTHAGWFNADLI
+408 VDTHAGWFNADLI

-442 LYVKG
+442 LYVNT
-447 GTYRQNVY
+447 GTYQYNIY

-463 ENGSAVAQ
+463 ENGSATAA
-471 ATKNYLSTET
+471 ATKNYLATET
-481 NVTPDLMGG
+481 SVTPDLMRG

-504 SENLLSLRG
+504 SENTLSLRG

-617 NTVNAL
+617 NTVHAL

-633 GSAYAEA
+633 GSAYVEA

-645 ASANKNKLAVS
+645 ASANKNKLAVPV
-656 AGAKN
+656 GAKN

-669 KQFAPGESVTHSTAK
+669 KQLAPGESVTHRTAK
-684 ANENKVWVGAGAGT
+684 ANENKVWVGVGAGT

-713 NVAEPK
+713 NVAEPS

-750 GSAANAVDNRLW
+750 DGSSKATAVDNRLW
-762 VYGGTTQFQG
+762 VYGDTTQFQR
-772 HLFGGSAEARAA
+772 HLFGGSAEARVA
-784 GNNSAEAEA
+784 GNYSATAEA
-793 SGNIIHLMKGTAY
+793 SGNITHLMNGTTY

-817 GSDTGNVYLKSN
+817 GSETGNVYLKSN

-838 TYRGNIYAGAALG
+838 TYRGGIYAGAALG

-864 HHNKIEISGADD
+864 HHNKIEISSADD

-882 YGYRHR
+882 YGYWHR
-888 VGGTGAYAADNELVL
+888 VSGPRAYAADNELVL

-909 TVKSVEGFNRFA
+909 TVKSVEGFDRFA

-946 SGKTVDAYLQGSTS
+946 SGKTVDAHLQGSTS

-988 ISGTERMS
+988 ISGTERIS
-996 VTTNRKELIVR
+996 VTTNHKELIVR
-1007 CDGVTTDAGVPVPV
+1007 RDGATDAGGPVPV
-1021 PSAPKPD
+1021 PPPPKPD
-1028 EKPLPSGAT
+1028 EKPLPSTAT
-1037 PPTPPGSPSIT
+1037 PPTPPGSPPIT

-1060 PALPPETPPP
+1060 PALPPET
-1070 PPTPPP
+1070 PP

-1189 RGDDRLM
+1189 RGDDRLI

-1245 CGRSSMD
+1245 YGRSSMD

-1258 TGRRATH
+1258 TGRSTTH

-1306 ADATLSTGDRYSFS
+1306 ADTTLSTGDRYSFS

>member
-1 MKHHSQRSK
+1 MKQHAQRSK

-38 YADPIVAS
+38 YADDVDDVVIS
-46 SVTSDMVAEDGVAG
+46 SVTEDMIFPRVNADVVG
-60 SIDGSSATITVGRTG
+60 SLDGSSATITIGRTG
-75 DGDTPNIGVK
+75 YGTTPRIFTVYSS
-85 DTHGNFY
+85 GNFARWCVAY
-92 QWRNAFGAARDIHLA
+92 GALYLQRDTENVL
-107 NANIHLSNSKAIVRS
+107 LTNSKAIIRS
-122 GKLKGAYGAAAWA
+122 GSLLGGIGADIYLSK
-135 IGGTALVEDNTVEV
+135 GGTARVEDSTVEV
-149 SGGVFTGT
+149 SGGNFERSDTSSVYPHFFGGSVYVSESGTHGVAEVVRSHATVTGGT
-157 DGSAVAGGLA
+157 FEAVNIAGGNVNSFSIAHAEALA
-167 LVGSSGPL
+167 EENT
-175 ASATARRN
+175 ATF
-183 HATITGGSFDG
+183 TGGSTRDRAG
-194 RYLHGGHAF
+194 ADLYGGTAF
-203 IDDSGPLLAD
+203 AESHN
-213 ATAEGNTLTITGGNF
+213 TA
-228 LEGRTK
+228 
-234 IIYAGDVTINEHG
+234 
-247 GAAGRA
+247 AARA
-253 LRNHLTINTDMS
+253 LRNRLTVNTGTELGS
-265 QNSFMAA
+265 LYG
-272 GRVVAELDAN
+272 GRAVTGSGTSRSA
-282 VNLQANENVANVRTS
+282 QANENVINVKASAKTFFGGYAGSIDYPSIATALSTAEAN
-297 GEEIY
+297 
-302 GGTAVAWQFEHTS
+302 
-315 PTLGTV
+315 
-321 EAHRNKVWIAA
+321 RNKVWIAP
-332 GSGTFDRKSAA
+332 GSGTFTDPSA
-343 GYSELK
+343 GGWSEL
-349 ASDTTTLRAAANENE
+349 SDSQITELRGAAHENE
-364 FSIEGGNFD
+364 LSI
-373 NIWGGGALGGG
+373 GGGTFAADIAGGR
-384 SSIKSERTGADTFA
+384 SFAENTRTGADSIA
-398 AATANKNKLW
+398 RAEAVKNKVW
-408 VGTHAGWFNADLI
+408 TPAGTFQADLS

-447 GTYRQNVY
+447 GTYQQNVY
-455 SGSAEAAS
+455 SGDAAAAS

-471 ATKNYLSTET
+471 ATKNYLATET
-481 NVTPDLMGG
+481 NVAPDLMGG
-490 HASAEAKGTFDVLA
+490 HAVAKAKGTFDVLA
-504 SENLLSLRG
+504 SENLLSLAG
-513 GARSFIGGYAEGTQQ
+513 GARSFIGGYAEGTQR

-617 NTVNAL
+617 NTVHAL

-669 KQFAPGESVTHSTAK
+669 KQLAPGESVTHSTAK

-738 TSGRSFARNTSA
+738 TSGRSFARNTST

-762 VYGGTTQFQG
+762 VYGGTTRFQG
-772 HLFGGSAEARAA
+772 DLFGGSAEARAA
-784 GNNSAEAEA
+784 GNHSAEAEA
-793 SGNIIHLMKGTAY
+793 SGNITHLMEGTTY

-864 HHNKIEISGADD
+864 HHNKIVISGAND

-888 VGGTGAYAADNELVL
+888 VGGAGAYAADNELIL
-903 KDTKNI
+903 KNTKNI

-965 RLLHTVNAEIHNDGT
+965 RLLHTVNAEIDNDGT

-988 ISGTERMS
+988 ISGTERIS

-1007 CDGVTTDAGVPVPV
+1007 RDGGTDAGGPVPE
-1021 PSAPKPD
+1021 PSAPTPD
-1028 EKPLPSGAT
+1028 TTPLPSGAT
-1037 PPTPPGSPSIT
+1037 PPTPPGSPPVVT
-1048 PPGGI
+1048 PPSGI

-1060 PALPPETPPP
+1060 PALPPETPYD
-1070 PPTPPP
+1070 
-1076 TPPTPPPTP
+1076 
-1085 PTPPPTPPTPPP
+1085 
-1097 TPPTPPPGDGF
+1097 GGF
-1108 RLDEDNAK
+1108 RLIGDHAK
-1116 SLAETAAGSV
+1116 SLAETMAGSV
-1126 AFIGSGMNLFTNLG
+1126 AFIGSGMNLFTGLG
-1140 MSSASIEAAASEGF
+1140 MSSASIEAAAAEGF

-1162 SSMRAKTGS
+1162 SSMRVKTGS
-1171 HVDVKGMNLAVGF
+1171 HVDLKGMNLAVGF
-1184 SREVL
+1184 SREVR
-1189 RGDDRLM
+1189 RGDERLI

-1202 YGRGSYDSYVNSAHG
+1202 YGRGSYDSYVNAAHG
-1217 DGTLRYIGGGGF
+1217 DGSVRYVGGGGF
-1229 VRWEQPN
+1229 LRWEQPS
-1236 GVFSEASLR
+1236 GVFAEASLR
-1245 CGRSSMD
+1245 AGRSNMD
-1252 YSADLT
+1252 YSATLNVGGT
-1258 TGRRATH
+1258 PRH
-1265 TSYDADA
+1265 TSYDTSA
-1272 NYIGAHLGI
+1272 NYVGAHLGI
-1281 GNHVTMQDKSTRE
+1281 GNRVTMNDKSTRE
-1294 VYARYFFTRLGS
+1294 IYARYFFTRQGGT
-1306 ADATLSTGDRYSFS
+1306 DATLSTGDRYSFS
-1320 AVNSHVLRVGE
+1320 AVNSHILRAGE
-1331 RWQLVHGS
+1331 RFLFTQKGGGS
-1339 SALILG
+1339 LILG

-1351 FDGEAS
+1351 FGGDAS

-1386 KTQMSSNSTADLSVE
+1386 KAPMSANSTADLSVE
-1401 GWVGKLRGVTF
+1401 GWIGKLRGVTF
-1412 RAGFAWK
+1412 RAGFAWQ

>member
-10 RPPSRTL
+10 RPPSRIL

-46 SVTSDMVAEDGVAG
+46 SVTSDMVTEDGVAG

-75 DGDTPNIGVK
+75 DGDTPRLQRATPSEWSFAYGTYLKSSVP
-85 DTHGNFY
+85 
-92 QWRNAFGAARDIHLA
+92 L
-107 NANIHLSNSKAIVRS
+107 ANIHVTNGKAIVRS
-122 GKLKGAYGAAAWA
+122 GTLHDAVGTY
-135 IGGTALVEDNTVEV
+135 IELMQGGTARVENSTAEASGGTFLFNLTQVPSLTGGEVSIEGAGTHGVAEVVRSHATFTGGTFGSIQV
-149 SGGVFTGT
+149 SGGRAFSENDTR
-157 DGSAVAGGLA
+157 AEA
-167 LVGSSGPL
+167 LVEENT
-175 ASATARRN
+175 AT
-183 HATITGGSFDG
+183 F
-194 RYLHGGHAF
+194 
-203 IDDSGPLLAD
+203 
-213 ATAEGNTLTITGGNF
+213 TGGNISPDG
-228 LEGRTK
+228 LSMTGG
-234 IIYAGDVTINEHG
+234 YAYAESLNT
-247 GAAGRA
+247 AAAKA
-253 LRNHLTINTDMS
+253 LRNRLTVHTPTGIR
-265 QNSFMAA
+265 SFDLVGGQATTSNGSSRSA
-272 GRVVAELDAN
+272 
-282 VNLQANENVANVRTS
+282 QANENVINAKTSVYQRLIGGFAWSHPAYSTSVPAPLSTTEAN
-297 GEEIY
+297 
-302 GGTAVAWQFEHTS
+302 
-315 PTLGTV
+315 
-321 EAHRNKVWIAA
+321 RNKIWIAA
-332 GSGTFDRKSAA
+332 GSGKFTGRSVC
-343 GYSELK
+343 GWSELN
-349 ASDTTTLRAAANENE
+349 DNQITELRGAANENE
-364 FSIEGGNFD
+364 FSI
-373 NIWGGGALGGG
+373 GGGTLRLTYGGM
-384 SSIKSERTGADTFA
+384 SEAVNSRTGADSVA
-398 AATANKNKLW
+398 RAEANKNKVW
-408 VGTHAGWFNADLI
+408 SKADTLEGDLL
-421 GGSAKVQATAGR
+421 GGSALAWTTDGR

-442 LYVKG
+442 MYVNI
-447 GTYRQNVY
+447 GTYQYNIY
-455 SGSAEAAS
+455 SGTTKAVS

-481 NVTPDLMGG
+481 NVMQDIMGG
-490 HASAEAKGTFDVLA
+490 LASAEAKGTFDVLA

-578 RNDVLLQD
+578 RNEVLLQD

-617 NTVNAL
+617 NTVHAL

-669 KQFAPGESVTHSTAK
+669 KQLAPGESVTHSTAK

-762 VYGGTTQFQG
+762 VYGGTTRFQG
-772 HLFGGSAEARAA
+772 DLFGGSAEARAA
-784 GNNSAEAEA
+784 GNHSADAEA
-793 SGNIIHLMKGTAY
+793 SGNITHLMEGTTY

-851 DPAADPNDVHEEV
+851 DRAADPTNVHEEV
-864 HHNKIEISGADD
+864 KHNKIVISGAND

-888 VGGTGAYAADNELVL
+888 VGGAGAYAADNELVL

-921 FYVPSDITEDDTM
+921 FHVPSDITEDDTM

-946 SGKTVDAYLQGSTS
+946 SGKTVDAYIPGSTS

-988 ISGTERMS
+988 ISGTRHIS

-1007 CDGVTTDAGVPVPV
+1007 GDTLTDAGGPVPE
-1021 PSAPKPD
+1021 PSAPTPD
-1028 EKPLPSGAT
+1028 TTPLPPGST
-1037 PPTPPGSPSIT
+1037 PPPPGSPPVVT
-1048 PPGGI
+1048 PPSGI

-1060 PALPPETPPP
+1060 PALPPETPYD
-1070 PPTPPP
+1070 
-1076 TPPTPPPTP
+1076 
-1085 PTPPPTPPTPPP
+1085 
-1097 TPPTPPPGDGF
+1097 GGF
-1108 RLDEDNAK
+1108 RLIGDHAK
-1116 SLAETAAGSV
+1116 SLAETMAGSV
-1126 AFIGSGMNLFTNLG
+1126 AFIGSGMNLFTGLG
-1140 MSSASIEAAASEGF
+1140 MSSASIEAAAAEGF

-1162 SSMRAKTGS
+1162 SSMRIATGS
-1171 HVDVKGMNLAVGF
+1171 HVDLKGMNLAVGF
-1184 SREVL
+1184 SREVK
-1189 RGDDRLM
+1189 RDDNRLI

-1202 YGRGSYDSYVNSAHG
+1202 YGRGTYDSYVNAAHG
-1217 DGTLRYIGGGGF
+1217 DGSVRYIGAGGF
-1229 VRWEQPN
+1229 IRQEQKD
-1236 GVFSEASLR
+1236 GMFYEGSLR
-1245 CGRSSMD
+1245 AGRSNMD
-1252 YSADLT
+1252 YSATLNVGGT
-1258 TGRRATH
+1258 PRH
-1265 TSYDADA
+1265 TSYDTRA
-1272 NYIGAHLGI
+1272 NYIGAHLGV
-1281 GNHVTMQDKSTRE
+1281 GQSTTMKDGGKQE
-1294 VYARYFFTRLGS
+1294 VYVRYFYTRQNGT
-1306 ADATLSTGDRYSFS
+1306 DATLSTGDRYSFS
-1320 AVNSHVLRVGE
+1320 AVDSHILRTGA
-1331 RWQLVHGS
+1331 RWMHPQKGGS
-1339 SALILG
+1339 LIVG
-1345 ASMQYE
+1345 ASVQYE
-1351 FDGEAS
+1351 FGGDAS

-1377 FSGSLELGW
+1377 VSASVELGW
-1386 KTQMSSNSTADLSVE
+1386 KTQMSANSTADLSIE
-1401 GWVGKLRGVTF
+1401 GWTGKQRGVNF
-1412 RAGFAWK
+1412 RAGFAWQ

>member
-1 MKHHSQRSK
+1 MKQHAQRSK

-46 SVTSDMVAEDGVAG
+46 SVTSDTVAEDGVMG
-60 SIDGSSATITVGRTG
+60 SMDGSSATITVGRTG

-92 QWRNAFGAARDIHLA
+92 QWRNVVGAYRLIPLA

-157 DGSAVAGGLA
+157 DEYTVVGGFARVEDSGPQAVA
-167 LVGSSGPL
+167 V
-175 ASATARRN
+175 ARRN

-194 RYLHGGHAF
+194 SNFLGGYTF

-213 ATAEGNTLTITGGNF
+213 ATAEGNTLTITGGSF
-228 LEGRTK
+228 LETRTK
-234 IIYAGDVTINEHG
+234 FIYAGDVSINRHG

-272 GRVVAELDAN
+272 GRVFAELNAN
-282 VNLQANENVANVRTS
+282 VDLQANENVANVRTS

-302 GGTAVAWQFEHTS
+302 GGSAVAWQVDHTS
-315 PTLGTV
+315 HALGTA

-343 GYSELK
+343 GYSELE

-384 SSIKSERTGADTFA
+384 SSIKSERTGADTLA

-447 GTYRQNVY
+447 GTYQQNVY
-455 SGSAEAAS
+455 SGSAEAVS

-617 NTVNAL
+617 NTVHAL

-669 KQFAPGESVTHSTAK
+669 KQLAPGEWVTHSTAK

-762 VYGGTTQFQG
+762 VYGGTTRFQG
-772 HLFGGSAEARAA
+772 DLFGGSAEARAA
-784 GNNSAEAEA
+784 GNYSAEAEA
-793 SGNIIHLMKGTAY
+793 SGNITHLMEGTTY

-864 HHNKIEISGADD
+864 HHNKIVISGAND

-888 VGGTGAYAADNELVL
+888 VGGAGAYAADNELIL
-903 KDTKNI
+903 KNTKNI

-1007 CDGVTTDAGVPVPV
+1007 RDGGTDAGGPVPE
-1021 PSAPKPD
+1021 PSAPTPD
-1028 EKPLPSGAT
+1028 TTPLPPGAT
-1037 PPTPPGSPSIT
+1037 PPPPPGSPPVVT
-1048 PPGGI
+1048 PPSGI

-1060 PALPPETPPP
+1060 PALPPETPYD
-1070 PPTPPP
+1070 
-1076 TPPTPPPTP
+1076 
-1085 PTPPPTPPTPPP
+1085 
-1097 TPPTPPPGDGF
+1097 GGF
-1108 RLDEDNAK
+1108 RLIGDHAK
-1116 SLAETAAGSV
+1116 SLAETMAGSV
-1126 AFIGSGMNLFTNLG
+1126 AFIGSGMNLFTGLG
-1140 MSSASIEAAASEGF
+1140 MSSASIEAAAAEGF

-1162 SSMRAKTGS
+1162 SSMRIKTGS
-1171 HVDVKGMNLAVGF
+1171 HVDLKGMNLAVGF
-1184 SREVL
+1184 SREVR
-1189 RGDDRLM
+1189 RGDERLI

-1202 YGRGSYDSYVNSAHG
+1202 YGRGSYDSYVNAAHG
-1217 DGTLRYIGGGGF
+1217 DGSVRYVGGGGF
-1229 VRWEQPN
+1229 LRWEQPS
-1236 GVFSEASLR
+1236 GVFAEASLR
-1245 CGRSSMD
+1245 AGRSNMD
-1252 YSADLT
+1252 YSATLNVGGT
-1258 TGRRATH
+1258 PRH
-1265 TSYDADA
+1265 TSYDTSA
-1272 NYIGAHLGI
+1272 NYVGAHLGI
-1281 GNHVTMQDKSTRE
+1281 GNRVTMNDKSTRE
-1294 VYARYFFTRLGS
+1294 IYARYFFTRQGGT
-1306 ADATLSTGDRYSFS
+1306 DATLSTGDRYSFS
-1320 AVNSHVLRVGE
+1320 AVNSHILRAGE
-1331 RWQLVHGS
+1331 RFLFTQKGGGS
-1339 SALILG
+1339 LILG

-1351 FDGEAS
+1351 FGGDAS

-1386 KTQMSSNSTADLSVE
+1386 KAPMSANSTADLSVE
-1401 GWVGKLRGVTF
+1401 GWIGKLRGVTF
-1412 RAGFAWK
+1412 RAGFAWQ

>member
-10 RPPSRTL
+10 RPPSRIL

-46 SVTSDMVAEDGVAG
+46 SVTSDMVTEDGVAG

-75 DGDTPNIGVK
+75 DGDTPRLQRATPSEWSFAYGTYLKSSVP
-85 DTHGNFY
+85 
-92 QWRNAFGAARDIHLA
+92 L
-107 NANIHLSNSKAIVRS
+107 ANIHVTNGKAIVRS
-122 GKLKGAYGAAAWA
+122 GTLHDAVGTY
-135 IGGTALVEDNTVEV
+135 IELMQGGTARVENSTAEASGGTFLFNLTQVPSLTGGEVSIEGAGTHGVAEVVRSHATFTGGTFGSIQV
-149 SGGVFTGT
+149 SGGRAFSENDTR
-157 DGSAVAGGLA
+157 AEA
-167 LVGSSGPL
+167 LVEENT
-175 ASATARRN
+175 AT
-183 HATITGGSFDG
+183 F
-194 RYLHGGHAF
+194 
-203 IDDSGPLLAD
+203 
-213 ATAEGNTLTITGGNF
+213 TGGNISPDG
-228 LEGRTK
+228 LSMTGG
-234 IIYAGDVTINEHG
+234 YAYAESLNT
-247 GAAGRA
+247 AAAKA
-253 LRNHLTINTDMS
+253 LRNRLTVHTPTGIR
-265 QNSFMAA
+265 SFDLVGGQATTSNGSSRSA
-272 GRVVAELDAN
+272 
-282 VNLQANENVANVRTS
+282 QANENVINAKTSVYQRLIGGFAWSHPAYSTSVPAPLSTTEAN
-297 GEEIY
+297 
-302 GGTAVAWQFEHTS
+302 
-315 PTLGTV
+315 
-321 EAHRNKVWIAA
+321 RNKIWIAA
-332 GSGTFDRKSAA
+332 GSGKFTGRSVC
-343 GYSELK
+343 GWSELN
-349 ASDTTTLRAAANENE
+349 DNQITELRGAANENE
-364 FSIEGGNFD
+364 FSI
-373 NIWGGGALGGG
+373 GGGTLRLTYGGM
-384 SSIKSERTGADTFA
+384 SEAVNSRTGADSVA
-398 AATANKNKLW
+398 RAEANKNKVW
-408 VGTHAGWFNADLI
+408 SKADTLEGDLL
-421 GGSAKVQATAGR
+421 GGSALAWTTDGR

-442 LYVKG
+442 MYVNI
-447 GTYRQNVY
+447 GTYQYNIY
-455 SGSAEAAS
+455 SGTTKAVS

-481 NVTPDLMGG
+481 NVMQDIMGG
-490 HASAEAKGTFDVLA
+490 LASAEAKGTFDVLA

-513 GARSFIGGYAEGTQQ
+513 GARSFIGGYAEGTQR

-578 RNDVLLQD
+578 RNEVLLQD

-617 NTVNAL
+617 NTVHAL

-669 KQFAPGESVTHSTAK
+669 KQLAPGESVTHSTAK

-762 VYGGTTQFQG
+762 VYGGTTRFQG
-772 HLFGGSAEARAA
+772 DLFGGSAEARAA
-784 GNNSAEAEA
+784 GNHSADAEA
-793 SGNIIHLMKGTAY
+793 SGNITHLMEGTTY

-851 DPAADPNDVHEEV
+851 DRAADPTNVHEEV
-864 HHNKIEISGADD
+864 KHNKIVISGAND

-888 VGGTGAYAADNELVL
+888 VGGAGAYAADNELVL

-921 FYVPSDITEDDTM
+921 FHVPSDITEDDTM

-946 SGKTVDAYLQGSTS
+946 SGKTVDAYIPGSTS

-988 ISGTERMS
+988 ISGTRHIS

-1007 CDGVTTDAGVPVPV
+1007 GDTLTDAGGPVPE
-1021 PSAPKPD
+1021 PSAPTPD
-1028 EKPLPSGAT
+1028 TTPLPPGST
-1037 PPTPPGSPSIT
+1037 PPPPGSPPVVT
-1048 PPGGI
+1048 PPSGI

-1060 PALPPETPPP
+1060 PALPPETPYD
-1070 PPTPPP
+1070 
-1076 TPPTPPPTP
+1076 
-1085 PTPPPTPPTPPP
+1085 
-1097 TPPTPPPGDGF
+1097 GGF
-1108 RLDEDNAK
+1108 RLIGDHAK
-1116 SLAETAAGSV
+1116 SLAETMAGSV
-1126 AFIGSGMNLFTNLG
+1126 AFIGSGMNLFTGLG
-1140 MSSASIEAAASEGF
+1140 MSSASIEAAAAEGF

-1162 SSMRAKTGS
+1162 SSMRIATGS
-1171 HVDVKGMNLAVGF
+1171 HVDLKGMNLAVGF
-1184 SREVL
+1184 SREVK
-1189 RGDDRLM
+1189 RDDNRLI

-1202 YGRGSYDSYVNSAHG
+1202 YGRGTYDSYVNAAHG
-1217 DGTLRYIGGGGF
+1217 DGSIRYIGAGGF
-1229 VRWEQPN
+1229 IRQEQKD
-1236 GVFSEASLR
+1236 GMFYEGSLR
-1245 CGRSSMD
+1245 AGRSNMD
-1252 YSADLT
+1252 YSATLNVGGT
-1258 TGRRATH
+1258 PRH
-1265 TSYDADA
+1265 TSYDTRA
-1272 NYIGAHLGI
+1272 NYIGAHLGV
-1281 GNHVTMQDKSTRE
+1281 GQSTTMKDGGKQE
-1294 VYARYFFTRLGS
+1294 VYVRYFYTRQNGT
-1306 ADATLSTGDRYSFS
+1306 DATLSTGDRYSFS
-1320 AVNSHVLRVGE
+1320 AVDSHILRTGA
-1331 RWQLVHGS
+1331 RWMHPQKGGS
-1339 SALILG
+1339 LIVG
-1345 ASMQYE
+1345 ASVQYE
-1351 FDGEAS
+1351 FGGDAS

-1377 FSGSLELGW
+1377 VSASVELGW
-1386 KTQMSSNSTADLSVE
+1386 KTQMSANSTADLSIE
-1401 GWVGKLRGVTF
+1401 GWTGKQRGVNF
-1412 RAGFAWK
+1412 RAGFAWQ

>member
-1 MKHHSQRSK
+1 MKQHAQRSK

-38 YADPIVAS
+38 YADDVDDVVIS
-46 SVTSDMVAEDGVAG
+46 SVTEDMIFPRVNTDVVG
-60 SIDGSSATITVGRTG
+60 SLDGSSATITIGRTG
-75 DGDTPNIGVK
+75 YGTTPRIFTVYSS
-85 DTHGNFY
+85 GNFARWCVAY
-92 QWRNAFGAARDIHLA
+92 GALYLQRDTENVL
-107 NANIHLSNSKAIVRS
+107 LTNSKAIIRS
-122 GKLKGAYGAAAWA
+122 GSLLAGIGADIYLSK
-135 IGGTALVEDNTVEV
+135 GGTARVEDSTVEV
-149 SGGVFTGT
+149 SGGNFERSDTSSVYPHFFGGSVYVSESGTHGVAEVVRSHATVTGGT
-157 DGSAVAGGLA
+157 FEAVNIAGGNVNSFSIAHAEALA
-167 LVGSSGPL
+167 EENT
-175 ASATARRN
+175 ATF
-183 HATITGGSFDG
+183 TGGSTRDRAG
-194 RYLHGGHAF
+194 ADLYGGTAF
-203 IDDSGPLLAD
+203 AESHN
-213 ATAEGNTLTITGGNF
+213 TA
-228 LEGRTK
+228 
-234 IIYAGDVTINEHG
+234 
-247 GAAGRA
+247 AARA
-253 LRNHLTINTDMS
+253 LRNRLTVNTGTELGS
-265 QNSFMAA
+265 LYG
-272 GRVVAELDAN
+272 GRAVTGSGTSRSA
-282 VNLQANENVANVRTS
+282 QANENVINVKASAKTFFGGYAGSIDYPSIATALSTAEAN
-297 GEEIY
+297 
-302 GGTAVAWQFEHTS
+302 
-315 PTLGTV
+315 
-321 EAHRNKVWIAA
+321 RNKVWIAP
-332 GSGTFDRKSAA
+332 GSGTFTDPSA
-343 GYSELK
+343 GGQSKLSDSQITEL
-349 ASDTTTLRAAANENE
+349 RGAAHENE
-364 FSIEGGNFD
+364 LSI
-373 NIWGGGALGGG
+373 GGGTFAADIAGGR
-384 SSIKSERTGADTFA
+384 SFAENTRTGADSIA
-398 AATANKNKLW
+398 RAEAVKNKVW
-408 VGTHAGWFNADLI
+408 TPAGTFQADLS

-447 GTYRQNVY
+447 GTYQQNVY
-455 SGSAEAAS
+455 SGSAEAVS

-490 HASAEAKGTFDVLA
+490 HAVAKAKGTFDVLA

-617 NTVNAL
+617 NTVHAL

-669 KQFAPGESVTHSTAK
+669 KQLAPGEWVTHSTAK

-762 VYGGTTQFQG
+762 VYGGTTRFQG
-772 HLFGGSAEARAA
+772 DLFGGSAEARAA
-784 GNNSAEAEA
+784 GNHSAEAEA
-793 SGNIIHLMKGTAY
+793 SGNITHLMEGTAY

-864 HHNKIEISGADD
+864 HHNKIVISGAND

-888 VGGTGAYAADNELVL
+888 VGGAGAYAADNELIL
-903 KDTKNI
+903 KNTKNI

-1007 CDGVTTDAGVPVPV
+1007 RDGLTDAGGPVPE
-1021 PSAPKPD
+1021 PSAPTPD
-1028 EKPLPSGAT
+1028 GTPLPSGAT
-1037 PPTPPGSPSIT
+1037 PPPPPGSPPVVT
-1048 PPGGI
+1048 PPSGI

-1060 PALPPETPPP
+1060 PALPPETPYD
-1070 PPTPPP
+1070 
-1076 TPPTPPPTP
+1076 
-1085 PTPPPTPPTPPP
+1085 
-1097 TPPTPPPGDGF
+1097 GGF
-1108 RLDEDNAK
+1108 RLIGDHAK
-1116 SLAETAAGSV
+1116 SLAETMAGSV
-1126 AFIGSGMNLFTNLG
+1126 AFIGSGMNLFTGLG
-1140 MSSASIEAAASEGF
+1140 MSSASIEAAAAEGF

-1162 SSMRAKTGS
+1162 SSMRVKTGS
-1171 HVDVKGMNLAVGF
+1171 HVDLKGMNLAVGF
-1184 SREVL
+1184 SREVR
-1189 RGDDRLM
+1189 RGDERLI

-1202 YGRGSYDSYVNSAHG
+1202 YGRGSYDSYVNAAHG
-1217 DGTLRYIGGGGF
+1217 DGSVRYVGGGGF
-1229 VRWEQPN
+1229 LRWEQPS
-1236 GVFSEASLR
+1236 GVFAEASLR
-1245 CGRSSMD
+1245 AGRSNMD
-1252 YSADLT
+1252 YSATLNVGGT
-1258 TGRRATH
+1258 PRH
-1265 TSYDADA
+1265 TSYDTSA
-1272 NYIGAHLGI
+1272 NYVGAHLGI
-1281 GNHVTMQDKSTRE
+1281 GNRVTMNDKSTRE
-1294 VYARYFFTRLGS
+1294 IYARYFFTRQGGT
-1306 ADATLSTGDRYSFS
+1306 DATLSTGDRYSFS
-1320 AVNSHVLRVGE
+1320 AVNSHILRAGE
-1331 RWQLVHGS
+1331 RFLFTQKGGGS
-1339 SALILG
+1339 LILG

-1351 FDGEAS
+1351 FGGDAS

-1386 KTQMSSNSTADLSVE
+1386 KAPMSANSTADLSVE
-1401 GWVGKLRGVTF
+1401 GWIGKLRGVTF
-1412 RAGFAWK
+1412 RAGFAWQ

>member
-1 MKHHSQRSK
+1 
-10 RPPSRTL
+10 
-17 APRIL
+17 
-22 AALTAGA
+22 
-29 VTLGALPYA
+29 
-38 YADPIVAS
+38 
-46 SVTSDMVAEDGVAG
+46 
-60 SIDGSSATITVGRTG
+60 
-75 DGDTPNIGVK
+75 
-85 DTHGNFY
+85 
-92 QWRNAFGAARDIHLA
+92 
-107 NANIHLSNSKAIVRS
+107 
-122 GKLKGAYGAAAWA
+122 
-135 IGGTALVEDNTVEV
+135 
-149 SGGVFTGT
+149 
-157 DGSAVAGGLA
+157 
-167 LVGSSGPL
+167 
-175 ASATARRN
+175 
-183 HATITGGSFDG
+183 
-194 RYLHGGHAF
+194 
-203 IDDSGPLLAD
+203 
-213 ATAEGNTLTITGGNF
+213 
-228 LEGRTK
+228 
-234 IIYAGDVTINEHG
+234 
-247 GAAGRA
+247 
-253 LRNHLTINTDMS
+253 MS
-265 QNSFMAA
+265 A

-447 GTYRQNVY
+447 GTYQQNVY
-455 SGSAEAAS
+455 SGSAEAVS

-490 HASAEAKGTFDVLA
+490 HAVAKAKGTFDVLA

-617 NTVNAL
+617 NTVHAL

-656 AGAKN
+656 AGAKS

-669 KQFAPGESVTHSTAK
+669 KQLAPGESVTHSTAK

-738 TSGRSFARNTSA
+738 TSGRSFARNTST

-762 VYGGTTQFQG
+762 VYGGTTRFQG
-772 HLFGGSAEARAA
+772 DLFGGSAEARAA
-784 GNNSAEAEA
+784 GNHSAEAEA
-793 SGNIIHLMKGTAY
+793 SGNITHLMEGTTY

-851 DPAADPNDVHEEV
+851 DLAADPNDVHEEV
-864 HHNKIEISGADD
+864 HHNKIVISGAND

-888 VGGTGAYAADNELVL
+888 VGGAGAYAADNELIL
-903 KDTKNI
+903 KNTKNI

-1007 CDGVTTDAGVPVPV
+1007 RDGLTDAGGPVPE
-1021 PSAPKPD
+1021 PSAPTPD
-1028 EKPLPSGAT
+1028 TTPLPSGAT
-1037 PPTPPGSPSIT
+1037 PPPPPGSPPVVT
-1048 PPGGI
+1048 PPSGI

-1060 PALPPETPPP
+1060 PALPPETPYD
-1070 PPTPPP
+1070 
-1076 TPPTPPPTP
+1076 
-1085 PTPPPTPPTPPP
+1085 
-1097 TPPTPPPGDGF
+1097 GGF
-1108 RLDEDNAK
+1108 RLIGDHAK
-1116 SLAETAAGSV
+1116 SLAETMAGSV
-1126 AFIGSGMNLFTNLG
+1126 AFIGSGMNLFTGLG
-1140 MSSASIEAAASEGF
+1140 MSSASIEAAAAEGF

-1162 SSMRAKTGS
+1162 SSMRVKTGS
-1171 HVDVKGMNLAVGF
+1171 HVDLKGMNLAVGF
-1184 SREVL
+1184 SREVR
-1189 RGDDRLM
+1189 RGDERLI

-1202 YGRGSYDSYVNSAHG
+1202 YGRGSYDSYVNAAHG
-1217 DGTLRYIGGGGF
+1217 DGSVRYVGGGGF
-1229 VRWEQPN
+1229 LRWEQPS
-1236 GVFSEASLR
+1236 GVFAEASLR
-1245 CGRSSMD
+1245 AGRSNMD
-1252 YSADLT
+1252 YSATLNVGGT
-1258 TGRRATH
+1258 PRH
-1265 TSYDADA
+1265 TSYDTSA
-1272 NYIGAHLGI
+1272 NYVGAHLGI
-1281 GNHVTMQDKSTRE
+1281 GNRVTMNDKSTRE
-1294 VYARYFFTRLGS
+1294 IYARYFFTRQGGT
-1306 ADATLSTGDRYSFS
+1306 DATLSTGDRYSFS
-1320 AVNSHVLRVGE
+1320 AVNSHILRAGE
-1331 RWQLVHGS
+1331 RFLFTQKGGGS
-1339 SALILG
+1339 LILG

-1351 FDGEAS
+1351 FGGDAS

-1386 KTQMSSNSTADLSVE
+1386 KAPMSANSTADLSVE
-1401 GWVGKLRGVTF
+1401 GWIGKLRGVTF
-1412 RAGFAWK
+1412 RAGFAWQ

>member
-46 SVTSDMVAEDGVAG
+46 SVTSDMVTEDGVAG

-75 DGDTPNIGVK
+75 DGDTPRLQRATPSEWSFAYGTYLKSSVP
-85 DTHGNFY
+85 
-92 QWRNAFGAARDIHLA
+92 L
-107 NANIHLSNSKAIVRS
+107 ANIHITNGKAIVRS
-122 GKLKGAYGAAAWA
+122 GTLHDAVGTY
-135 IGGTALVEDNTVEV
+135 IELTQGGTARVENSTAEASGGTFLFNLTQVPSLTGGEVSIEGAGTHGVAEVVRSHATFTGGTFGSIQV
-149 SGGVFTGT
+149 SGGRAFSENDTR
-157 DGSAVAGGLA
+157 AEA
-167 LVGSSGPL
+167 LVEENT
-175 ASATARRN
+175 AT
-183 HATITGGSFDG
+183 F
-194 RYLHGGHAF
+194 
-203 IDDSGPLLAD
+203 
-213 ATAEGNTLTITGGNF
+213 TGGNISPDG
-228 LEGRTK
+228 LSMTGG
-234 IIYAGDVTINEHG
+234 YAYAESLNT
-247 GAAGRA
+247 AAAKA
-253 LRNHLTINTDMS
+253 LRNRLTVHTPTGIR
-265 QNSFMAA
+265 SFDLVGGQATTSNGSSRSA
-272 GRVVAELDAN
+272 
-282 VNLQANENVANVRTS
+282 QANENVINAKTSVYQRLIGGFAWSHPAYSTSVPAPLSTTEAN
-297 GEEIY
+297 
-302 GGTAVAWQFEHTS
+302 
-315 PTLGTV
+315 
-321 EAHRNKVWIAA
+321 RNKIWIAA
-332 GSGTFDRKSAA
+332 GSGEFTGRSVC
-343 GYSELK
+343 GWSELN
-349 ASDTTTLRAAANENE
+349 DNQITELRGAANENE
-364 FSIEGGNFD
+364 FSI
-373 NIWGGGALGGG
+373 GGGTLRLTYGGM
-384 SSIKSERTGADTFA
+384 SEAVNSRTGADSVA
-398 AATANKNKLW
+398 RAEANKNKVW
-408 VGTHAGWFNADLI
+408 SKADTLEGDLL
-421 GGSAKVQATAGR
+421 GGSALAWTTDGR

-442 LYVKG
+442 MYVNI
-447 GTYRQNVY
+447 GTYQYNIY
-455 SGSAEAAS
+455 SGTTKAVS

-481 NVTPDLMGG
+481 NVMQGITGG

-513 GARSFIGGYAEGTQQ
+513 GARSFIGGYAEGTQR

-578 RNDVLLQD
+578 RNEVLLQD

-617 NTVNAL
+617 NTVHAL

-669 KQFAPGESVTHSTAK
+669 KQLAPGESVTHSTAK

-762 VYGGTTQFQG
+762 VYGGTTRFQG
-772 HLFGGSAEARAA
+772 DLFGGSAEARAA
-784 GNNSAEAEA
+784 GNHSAEAEA
-793 SGNIIHLMKGTAY
+793 SGNITHLMEGTTY

-864 HHNKIEISGADD
+864 HHNKIVISGAND

-888 VGGTGAYAADNELVL
+888 VGGAGSYAADNELIL
-903 KDTKNI
+903 KNTKNI

-965 RLLHTVNAEIHNDGT
+965 RLLHMVNAEIHNDGT

-1007 CDGVTTDAGVPVPV
+1007 RDGGTDAGGPVPE
-1021 PSAPKPD
+1021 PSAPTPD
-1028 EKPLPSGAT
+1028 TTPLPSGAT
-1037 PPTPPGSPSIT
+1037 PPPPPGSPPVVT
-1048 PPGGI
+1048 PPSGI

-1060 PALPPETPPP
+1060 PALPPETPYD
-1070 PPTPPP
+1070 
-1076 TPPTPPPTP
+1076 
-1085 PTPPPTPPTPPP
+1085 
-1097 TPPTPPPGDGF
+1097 GGF
-1108 RLDEDNAK
+1108 RLIGDHAK
-1116 SLAETAAGSV
+1116 SLAETMAGSV
-1126 AFIGSGMNLFTNLG
+1126 AFIGSGMNLFTGLG
-1140 MSSASIEAAASEGF
+1140 MSSASIEAAAAEGF

-1162 SSMRAKTGS
+1162 SSMRIKTGS
-1171 HVDVKGMNLAVGF
+1171 HVDLKGMNLAVGF
-1184 SREVL
+1184 SREVR
-1189 RGDDRLM
+1189 RGDERLI

-1202 YGRGSYDSYVNSAHG
+1202 YGRGSYDSYVNAAHG
-1217 DGTLRYIGGGGF
+1217 DGSVRYVGGGGF
-1229 VRWEQPN
+1229 LRWEQPS
-1236 GVFSEASLR
+1236 GVFAEASLR
-1245 CGRSSMD
+1245 AGRSNMD
-1252 YSADLT
+1252 YSATLNVGGT
-1258 TGRRATH
+1258 PRH
-1265 TSYDADA
+1265 TSYDTSA
-1272 NYIGAHLGI
+1272 NYVGAHLGI
-1281 GNHVTMQDKSTRE
+1281 GNRVTMNDKSTRE
-1294 VYARYFFTRLGS
+1294 IYARYFFTRQGGT
-1306 ADATLSTGDRYSFS
+1306 DATLSTGDRYSFS
-1320 AVNSHVLRVGE
+1320 AVNSHILRAGE
-1331 RWQLVHGS
+1331 RFLFTQKGGGS
-1339 SALILG
+1339 LILG

-1351 FDGEAS
+1351 FGGDAS

-1386 KTQMSSNSTADLSVE
+1386 KAPMSANSTADLSVE
-1401 GWVGKLRGVTF
+1401 GWIGKLRGVTF
-1412 RAGFAWK
+1412 RAGFAWQ

>member
-46 SVTSDMVAEDGVAG
+46 SVTSDMVTEDGVAG

-75 DGDTPNIGVK
+75 DGDTPRLQRATPSEWSFAYGTYLKSSVP
-85 DTHGNFY
+85 
-92 QWRNAFGAARDIHLA
+92 L
-107 NANIHLSNSKAIVRS
+107 ANIHVTNGKAIVRS
-122 GKLKGAYGAAAWA
+122 GTLHDAVGTY
-135 IGGTALVEDNTVEV
+135 IELMQGGTARVENSTAEASGGTFLFNLTQVPSLTGGEVSIEGAGTHGVAEVVRSHATFTGGTFGSIQV
-149 SGGVFTGT
+149 SGGRAFSENDTR
-157 DGSAVAGGLA
+157 AEA
-167 LVGSSGPL
+167 LVEENT
-175 ASATARRN
+175 AT
-183 HATITGGSFDG
+183 F
-194 RYLHGGHAF
+194 
-203 IDDSGPLLAD
+203 
-213 ATAEGNTLTITGGNF
+213 TGGNISPDG
-228 LEGRTK
+228 LSMTGG
-234 IIYAGDVTINEHG
+234 YAYAESLNT
-247 GAAGRA
+247 AAAKA
-253 LRNHLTINTDMS
+253 LRNRLTVHTPTGIR
-265 QNSFMAA
+265 SFDLVGGQATTSNGSSRSA
-272 GRVVAELDAN
+272 
-282 VNLQANENVANVRTS
+282 QANENVINAKTSVYQRLIGGFAWSHPAYSTSVPAPLSTAEAN
-297 GEEIY
+297 
-302 GGTAVAWQFEHTS
+302 
-315 PTLGTV
+315 
-321 EAHRNKVWIAA
+321 RNKIWIAA
-332 GSGTFDRKSAA
+332 GSGEFTGRSVC
-343 GYSELK
+343 GWSELN
-349 ASDTTTLRAAANENE
+349 DNQITELRGAANENE
-364 FSIEGGNFD
+364 FSI
-373 NIWGGGALGGG
+373 GGGTLRLTYGGM
-384 SSIKSERTGADTFA
+384 SEAVNSRTGADSVA
-398 AATANKNKLW
+398 RAEANKNKVW
-408 VGTHAGWFNADLI
+408 SKADTLEGDLL
-421 GGSAKVQATAGR
+421 GGSALAWTTDGR

-442 LYVKG
+442 MYVNI
-447 GTYRQNVY
+447 GTYQYNIY
-455 SGSAEAAS
+455 SGTTKAVS

-481 NVTPDLMGG
+481 NVMQDIMGG
-490 HASAEAKGTFDVLA
+490 LASAEAKGTFDVLA

-513 GARSFIGGYAEGTQQ
+513 GARSFIGGYAEGTQR

-617 NTVNAL
+617 NTVHAL

-633 GSAYAEA
+633 GSAYVEA

-645 ASANKNKLAVS
+645 ASANKNKLAVPV
-656 AGAKN
+656 GAKN

-669 KQFAPGESVTHSTAK
+669 KQLAPGERVTHSTAK

-762 VYGGTTQFQG
+762 VYGGTTRFQG
-772 HLFGGSAEARAA
+772 DLFGGSAEARAA
-784 GNNSAEAEA
+784 GNSSAEAEA
-793 SGNIIHLMKGTAY
+793 SGNITHLMEGTTY
-806 DGDVYGGMAQG
+806 DADVYGGMAQG

-851 DPAADPNDVHEEV
+851 DLAADPNDVHEEV
-864 HHNKIEISGADD
+864 HHNKIVISGAND

-888 VGGTGAYAADNELVL
+888 VGGAGAYAADNELVL

-921 FYVPSDITEDDTM
+921 FHVPSDITEDDTM

-946 SGKTVDAYLQGSTS
+946 SGKTVDAYIPGSTS

-988 ISGTERMS
+988 ISGTRHIS

-1007 CDGVTTDAGVPVPV
+1007 GDTLTDAGGPVPE
-1021 PSAPKPD
+1021 PSAPTPD
-1028 EKPLPSGAT
+1028 TTPLPSGAT
-1037 PPTPPGSPSIT
+1037 PPTPPGSPPVVT
-1048 PPGGI
+1048 PPSGI

-1060 PALPPETPPP
+1060 PALPPETPYD
-1070 PPTPPP
+1070 
-1076 TPPTPPPTP
+1076 
-1085 PTPPPTPPTPPP
+1085 
-1097 TPPTPPPGDGF
+1097 GGF
-1108 RLDEDNAK
+1108 RLIGDHAK
-1116 SLAETAAGSV
+1116 SLAETMAGSV
-1126 AFIGSGMNLFTNLG
+1126 AFIGSGMNLFTGLG
-1140 MSSASIEAAASEGF
+1140 MSSASIEAAAAEGF

-1162 SSMRAKTGS
+1162 SSMRIATGS
-1171 HVDVKGMNLAVGF
+1171 HVDLKGMNLAVGF
-1184 SREVL
+1184 SREVK
-1189 RGDDRLM
+1189 RDDNRLI

-1202 YGRGSYDSYVNSAHG
+1202 YGRGTYDSYVNAAHG
-1217 DGTLRYIGGGGF
+1217 DGSVRYIGAGGF
-1229 VRWEQPN
+1229 IRQEQKD
-1236 GVFSEASLR
+1236 GMFYEGSLR
-1245 CGRSSMD
+1245 AGRSNMD
-1252 YSADLT
+1252 YSATLNVGGT
-1258 TGRRATH
+1258 PRH
-1265 TSYDADA
+1265 TSYDTRA
-1272 NYIGAHLGI
+1272 NYIGAHLGV
-1281 GNHVTMQDKSTRE
+1281 GQSTTMKDGGKQE
-1294 VYARYFFTRLGS
+1294 VYVRYFYTRQNGT
-1306 ADATLSTGDRYSFS
+1306 DATLSTGDRYSFS
-1320 AVNSHVLRVGE
+1320 AVDSHVLRTGA
-1331 RWQLVHGS
+1331 RWMHPQKGGS
-1339 SALILG
+1339 LIVG
-1345 ASMQYE
+1345 ASVQYE
-1351 FDGEAS
+1351 FGGDAS

-1377 FSGSLELGW
+1377 VSASVELGW
-1386 KTQMSSNSTADLSVE
+1386 KTQMSANSTADLSIE
-1401 GWVGKLRGVTF
+1401 GWTGKQRGVNF
-1412 RAGFAWK
+1412 RAGFAWQ

>member
-1 MKHHSQRSK
+1 MKQHAQRSK

-46 SVTSDMVAEDGVAG
+46 SVTSDMVTEDGVMG
-60 SIDGSSATITVGRTG
+60 SMDGSSATITVGRTG

-92 QWRNAFGAARDIHLA
+92 QWRNVVGAYRLIPLA

-157 DGSAVAGGLA
+157 DEYTVVGGFARVEDSGPQAVA
-167 LVGSSGPL
+167 V
-175 ASATARRN
+175 ARRN

-194 RYLHGGHAF
+194 SNFLGGHAF

-213 ATAEGNTLTITGGNF
+213 ATAEGNTLTITGGSF
-228 LEGRTK
+228 LETRSK
-234 IIYAGDVTINEHG
+234 FIYGGDVAINRHG

-265 QNSFMAA
+265 QDSFMYA
-272 GRVVAELDAN
+272 GGVFAELNAN
-282 VNLQANENVANVRTS
+282 VDLQANENVANVRTS

-302 GGTAVAWQFEHTS
+302 GGRAVAWQVDHTS
-315 PTLGTV
+315 HALGTV
-321 EAHRNKVWIAA
+321 EAHRNKVWTAA

-447 GTYRQNVY
+447 GTYQQNVY
-455 SGSAEAAS
+455 SGSAEAVS

-617 NTVNAL
+617 NTVHAL

-669 KQFAPGESVTHSTAK
+669 KQLAPGEWVTHSTAK
-684 ANENKVWVGAGAGT
+684 ANENKVWVGVGAGT

-762 VYGGTTQFQG
+762 VYGGTTRFQG
-772 HLFGGSAEARAA
+772 DLFGGSAEARAA
-784 GNNSAEAEA
+784 GNYSAEAEA
-793 SGNIIHLMKGTAY
+793 SGNITHLMEGTTY

-864 HHNKIEISGADD
+864 HHNKIVISGAND

-888 VGGTGAYAADNELVL
+888 VGGAGAYAADNELIL
-903 KDTKNI
+903 KNTKNI

-1007 CDGVTTDAGVPVPV
+1007 RDGGTDAGGPVPE
-1021 PSAPKPD
+1021 PSAPTPD
-1028 EKPLPSGAT
+1028 TTPLPSGAT
-1037 PPTPPGSPSIT
+1037 PPTPPGSPPVVT
-1048 PPGGI
+1048 PPSGI

-1060 PALPPETPPP
+1060 PALPPETPYD
-1070 PPTPPP
+1070 
-1076 TPPTPPPTP
+1076 
-1085 PTPPPTPPTPPP
+1085 
-1097 TPPTPPPGDGF
+1097 GGF
-1108 RLDEDNAK
+1108 RLIGDHAK
-1116 SLAETAAGSV
+1116 SLAETMAGSV
-1126 AFIGSGMNLFTNLG
+1126 AFIGSGMNLFTGLG
-1140 MSSASIEAAASEGF
+1140 MSSASIEAAAAEGF

-1162 SSMRAKTGS
+1162 SSMRVKTGS
-1171 HVDVKGMNLAVGF
+1171 HVDLKGMNLAVGF
-1184 SREVL
+1184 SREVR
-1189 RGDDRLM
+1189 RGDERLI

-1202 YGRGSYDSYVNSAHG
+1202 YGRGSYDSYVNAAHG
-1217 DGTLRYIGGGGF
+1217 DGSVRYVGGGGF
-1229 VRWEQPN
+1229 LRWEQPS
-1236 GVFSEASLR
+1236 GVFAEASLR
-1245 CGRSSMD
+1245 AGRSNMD
-1252 YSADLT
+1252 YSATLNVGGT
-1258 TGRRATH
+1258 PRH
-1265 TSYDADA
+1265 TSYDTSA
-1272 NYIGAHLGI
+1272 NYVGAHLGI
-1281 GNHVTMQDKSTRE
+1281 GNRVTMNDKSTRE
-1294 VYARYFFTRLGS
+1294 IYARYFFTRQGGT
-1306 ADATLSTGDRYSFS
+1306 DATLSTGDRYSFS
-1320 AVNSHVLRVGE
+1320 AVNSHILRAGE
-1331 RWQLVHGS
+1331 RFLFTQKGGGS
-1339 SALILG
+1339 LILG

-1351 FDGEAS
+1351 FGGDAS

-1386 KTQMSSNSTADLSVE
+1386 KAPMSANSTADLSVE
-1401 GWVGKLRGVTF
+1401 GWIGKLRGVTF
-1412 RAGFAWK
+1412 RAGFAWQ

>member
-17 APRIL
+17 APLIL

-29 VTLGALPYA
+29 VTLGVLPCA
-38 YADPIVAS
+38 YAANNFIVTS
-46 SVTSDMVAEDGVAG
+46 SVTEDTEVQYGVVG
-60 SIDGSSATITVGRTG
+60 NIDGAPATITVGREGYGGPPVIYTK
-75 DGDTPNIGVK
+75 DGYGKAVE
-85 DTHGNFY
+85 
-92 QWRNAFGAARDIHLA
+92 WRNAFGTFGESSTVNAAFDVRGGR
-107 NANIHLSNSKAIVRS
+107 AILRS
-122 GKLKGAYGAAAWA
+122 GSLMGFFGAFGGVLN
-135 IGGTALVEDNTVEV
+135 GGTAHVEGNSAEV
-149 SGGVFTGT
+149 SGGTVSWDGAASFIVARGIYGGYAHAQILHGTQTRAEAVRNTVTMTGGAIDSDVT
-157 DGSAVAGGLA
+157 GGSAKSDNDIAANTTTSEALA
-167 LVGSSGPL
+167 EENTV
-175 ASATARRN
+175 
-183 HATITGGSFDG
+183 TITGGKSVGDS
-194 RYLHGGHAF
+194 YIEGGY
-203 IDDSGPLLAD
+203 AD
-213 ATAEGNTLTITGGNF
+213 ARSHLGNGISIAKALKNRVRMNTNMRTEKITGGYTFTETRGGIRLYSNENQVN
-228 LEGRTK
+228 LRTNANDV
-234 IIYAGDVTINEHG
+234 AG
-247 GAAGRA
+247 GRA
-253 LRNHLTINTDMS
+253 DGKQFDRTGIP
-265 QNSFMAA
+265 AA
-272 GRVVAELDAN
+272 L
-282 VNLQANENVANVRTS
+282 S
-297 GEEIY
+297 
-302 GGTAVAWQFEHTS
+302 
-315 PTLGTV
+315 TV
-321 EAHRNKVWIAA
+321 EANVNKVWITERSCNVVRGGYARLTA
-332 GSGTFDRKSAA
+332 GKTK
-343 GYSELK
+343 E
-349 ASDTTTLRAAANENE
+349 LRAAANENE
-364 FSIEGGNFD
+364 LSIAGGTFAAD
-373 NIWGGGALGGG
+373 IAGGRSQA
-384 SSIKSERTGADTFA
+384 INTRTGAGSVARTE
-398 AATANKNKLW
+398 ANKNKVW
-408 VGTHAGWFNADLI
+408 SKADNFKGELL
-421 GGSAKVQATAGR
+421 GGSAKVEATAGR
-433 AEAAAHENE
+433 AEAAAHKNE

-447 GTYRQNVY
+447 GTYLQNVY
-455 SGSAEAAS
+455 SGSAEAVS

-481 NVTPDLMGG
+481 NVMQGITGG

-513 GARSFIGGYAEGTQQ
+513 GARSFIGGYAEGTQR

-578 RNDVLLQD
+578 RNEVLLQD

-617 NTVNAL
+617 NTVHAL

-669 KQFAPGESVTHSTAK
+669 KQLAPGESVTHSTAK

-762 VYGGTTQFQG
+762 VYGGTTRFQG
-772 HLFGGSAEARAA
+772 DLFGGSAEARAA
-784 GNNSAEAEA
+784 GNHSAEAEA
-793 SGNIIHLMKGTAY
+793 SGNITHLMEGTTY

-864 HHNKIEISGADD
+864 HHNKIVISGAND

-888 VGGTGAYAADNELVL
+888 VGGAGAYAADNELVL

-965 RLLHTVNAEIHNDGT
+965 RLLHTVNVEIHNDGT

-988 ISGTERMS
+988 ISGTERIS

-1007 CDGVTTDAGVPVPV
+1007 RDGGTDAGGPVPE
-1021 PSAPKPD
+1021 PSAPTPD
-1028 EKPLPSGAT
+1028 TTPLPPGST
-1037 PPTPPGSPSIT
+1037 PPPPGSPPVVT
-1048 PPGGI
+1048 PPSGI

-1060 PALPPETPPP
+1060 PALPPETPYD
-1070 PPTPPP
+1070 
-1076 TPPTPPPTP
+1076 
-1085 PTPPPTPPTPPP
+1085 
-1097 TPPTPPPGDGF
+1097 GGF
-1108 RLDEDNAK
+1108 RLIGDHAK
-1116 SLAETAAGSV
+1116 SLAETMAGSV
-1126 AFIGSGMNLFTNLG
+1126 AFIGSGMNLFTGLG
-1140 MSSASIEAAASEGF
+1140 MSSASIEAAAAEGF

-1162 SSMRAKTGS
+1162 SSMRVKTGS
-1171 HVDVKGMNLAVGF
+1171 HVDLKGMNLAVGF
-1184 SREVL
+1184 SREVK
-1189 RGDDRLM
+1189 RGDERLI

-1202 YGRGSYDSYVNSAHG
+1202 YGRGTYDSYVNAAHG
-1217 DGTLRYIGGGGF
+1217 DGSIRYIGAGGF
-1229 VRWEQPN
+1229 IRQEQKD
-1236 GVFSEASLR
+1236 GMFYEGSLR
-1245 CGRSSMD
+1245 AGRSNMD
-1252 YSADLT
+1252 YSATLNVGGT
-1258 TGRRATH
+1258 PRH
-1265 TSYDADA
+1265 TSYDTRA
-1272 NYIGAHLGI
+1272 NYIGAHLGA
-1281 GNHVTMQDKSTRE
+1281 GQSTTMKDGGKQE
-1294 VYARYFFTRLGS
+1294 VYVRYFYTRQNGT
-1306 ADATLSTGDRYSFS
+1306 DATLSTGDRYSFS
-1320 AVNSHVLRVGE
+1320 AVDSHVLRTGA
-1331 RWQLVHGS
+1331 RWMHPQKGGS
-1339 SALILG
+1339 LIVG
-1345 ASMQYE
+1345 ASVQYE
-1351 FDGEAS
+1351 FGGDAS

-1377 FSGSLELGW
+1377 VSASVELGW
-1386 KTQMSSNSTADLSVE
+1386 KTQMSANSTADLSIE
-1401 GWVGKLRGVTF
+1401 GWVGKLRGITF
-1412 RAGFAWK
+1412 RAGFAWQ

>member
-1 MKHHSQRSK
+1 MKQHAQRSK

-46 SVTSDMVAEDGVAG
+46 SVTSDMVTEDGVAG

-75 DGDTPNIGVK
+75 DGDTPRLQRATPSEWSFAYGTYLKSSVPI
-85 DTHGNFY
+85 
-92 QWRNAFGAARDIHLA
+92 
-107 NANIHLSNSKAIVRS
+107 ANINITNGKAIIRS
-122 GKLKGAYGAAAWA
+122 GTLHEATGTNIELKQ
-135 IGGTALVEDNTVEV
+135 GGTAHVENSTVEV
-149 SGGVFTGT
+149 SGGTFLYNGHFNPLIYGGVVIIKKPGTQGVAEVVRSHATVTGGT
-157 DGSAVAGGLA
+157 FESGGLDGGYARSDNDTRAEA
-167 LVGSSGPL
+167 L
-175 ASATARRN
+175 AEENTAT
-183 HATITGGSFDG
+183 F
-194 RYLHGGHAF
+194 
-203 IDDSGPLLAD
+203 
-213 ATAEGNTLTITGGNF
+213 TGGNF
-228 LEGRTK
+228 SDYTFSMTGG
-234 IIYAGDVTINEHG
+234 YAGADSLQT
-247 GAAGRA
+247 AAAKA
-253 LRNHLTINTDMS
+253 LRNRLTINTS
-265 QNSFMAA
+265 ARVFRLQGGMAVTGN
-272 GRVVAELDAN
+272 GRIRNA
-282 VNLQANENVANVRTS
+282 QANENVVNVRAS
-297 GEEIY
+297 VHNELIG
-302 GGTAVAWQFEHTS
+302 GFAWSHSASSGTAVAAPLST
-315 PTLGTV
+315 T
-321 EAHRNKVWIAA
+321 EANRNKVWIAP
-332 GSGTFDRKSAA
+332 GSGEFTDRSV
-343 GYSELK
+343 GGWSEL
-349 ASDTTTLRAAANENE
+349 SDSHVTELRGAANENE
-364 FSIEGGNFD
+364 FSI
-373 NIWGGGALGGG
+373 GGGTLRLTYGGM
-384 SSIKSERTGADTFA
+384 SQAVNSRTGADSVA
-398 AATANKNKLW
+398 RAEANKNKVW
-408 VGTHAGWFNADLI
+408 SKADNFEGDLL
-421 GGSAKVQATAGR
+421 GGSAHAWTTDGR

-442 LYVKG
+442 MYVNT
-447 GTYRQNVY
+447 GTYQYNIY
-455 SGSAEAAS
+455 SGSTKAES

-481 NVTPDLMGG
+481 NVMQGITGG

-513 GARSFIGGYAEGTQQ
+513 GARSFIGGYAEGTQR

-617 NTVNAL
+617 NTVHAL

-669 KQFAPGESVTHSTAK
+669 KQLAPGESVTHSTAK
-684 ANENKVWVGAGAGT
+684 ANENKVWAGAGAGT

-762 VYGGTTQFQG
+762 VYGGTTRFQG
-772 HLFGGSAEARAA
+772 DLFGGSAEARAA
-784 GNNSAEAEA
+784 GNYSAEAEA
-793 SGNIIHLMKGTAY
+793 SGNITHLMKGTAY
-806 DGDVYGGMAQG
+806 DADVYGGMAQG
-817 GSDTGNVYLKSN
+817 ASETGNVYLKSN

-851 DPAADPNDVHEEV
+851 DLAADPTNVHEEV
-864 HHNKIEISGADD
+864 QDNKIEISGADD

-888 VGGTGAYAADNELVL
+888 VGGAGAYAADNELVL

-909 TVKSVEGFNRFA
+909 TVKSVEGFDRFA

-946 SGKTVDAYLQGSTS
+946 SGKTVDAHLQGSTS

-988 ISGTERMS
+988 ISGTERIS
-996 VTTNRKELIVR
+996 VTTNKKELIVR
-1007 CDGVTTDAGVPVPV
+1007 RDGVTTDAGVPVPV

-1037 PPTPPGSPSIT
+1037 PPTPPGSPPIT

-1060 PALPPETPPP
+1060 PALPPET
-1070 PPTPPP
+1070 
-1076 TPPTPPPTP
+1076 PPTP

-1189 RGDDRLM
+1189 RGDDRLI

-1258 TGRRATH
+1258 TGRTPMH

-1386 KTQMSSNSTADLSVE
+1386 KTQMSSNSTTDLSVE

>member
-1 MKHHSQRSK
+1 MKQHAQRSK

-46 SVTSDMVAEDGVAG
+46 SVTSDMVTEDGVAG

-75 DGDTPNIGVK
+75 DGDTPRLQRATPSEWSFAYGTYLKSSVP
-85 DTHGNFY
+85 
-92 QWRNAFGAARDIHLA
+92 L
-107 NANIHLSNSKAIVRS
+107 ANIHVTNGKAIIRSGTLHEATGTNIELEQCGTAHVENSTVEISGGTFLGNGYFTPLIYGGVVIIKEPGTQGVAEVVRS
-122 GKLKGAYGAAAWA
+122 HATVT
-135 IGGTALVEDNTVEV
+135 GGTFE
-149 SGGVFTGT
+149 SGGL
-157 DGSAVAGGLA
+157 DGGYARSDNVTRAEALA
-167 LVGSSGPL
+167 EENT
-175 ASATARRN
+175 AT
-183 HATITGGSFDG
+183 F
-194 RYLHGGHAF
+194 
-203 IDDSGPLLAD
+203 
-213 ATAEGNTLTITGGNF
+213 TGGNF
-228 LEGRTK
+228 SDYTFSMTGG
-234 IIYAGDVTINEHG
+234 YAGADSLQTAAAKALRNRVTINTSARVFRLQG
-247 GAAGRA
+247 GMAVTSNGRIRSA
-253 LRNHLTINTDMS
+253 
-265 QNSFMAA
+265 
-272 GRVVAELDAN
+272 
-282 VNLQANENVANVRTS
+282 QANENVVNVRASVHNELIGGFAWSHSASSGTS
-297 GEEIY
+297 VAAPLS
-302 GGTAVAWQFEHTS
+302 TA
-315 PTLGTV
+315 
-321 EAHRNKVWIAA
+321 EANRNKVWIAP
-332 GSGTFDRKSAA
+332 GSGEFTDRSV
-343 GYSELK
+343 GGWSEL
-349 ASDTTTLRAAANENE
+349 SDSHVTELRGAANENE
-364 FSIEGGNFD
+364 FSI
-373 NIWGGGALGGG
+373 GGGTLRLTCGGM
-384 SSIKSERTGADTFA
+384 SQAVNSRTGADSVA
-398 AATANKNKLW
+398 RAEANKNKVW
-408 VGTHAGWFNADLI
+408 SKADNFEGELL
-421 GGSAKVQATAGR
+421 GGSAQAWTTDGR

-442 LYVKG
+442 MYVNI
-447 GTYRQNVY
+447 GTYQYNIY
-455 SGSAEAAS
+455 SGTTKAVS

-481 NVTPDLMGG
+481 NVMQGITGG

-513 GARSFIGGYAEGTQQ
+513 GARSFIGGYAEGTQR

-578 RNDVLLQD
+578 RNEVLLQD

-617 NTVNAL
+617 NTVHAL

-669 KQFAPGESVTHSTAK
+669 KQLAPGESVTHSTAK

-738 TSGRSFARNTSA
+738 TSGRSFARNTST

-762 VYGGTTQFQG
+762 VYGGTTRFQG
-772 HLFGGSAEARAA
+772 DLFGGSAEARAA
-784 GNNSAEAEA
+784 GNHSAEAEA
-793 SGNIIHLMKGTAY
+793 SGNITHLMEGTAY

-864 HHNKIEISGADD
+864 HHNKIVISGAND

-909 TVKSVEGFNRFA
+909 TVKSVEGFDRFA

-946 SGKTVDAYLQGSTS
+946 SGKTVDAYLPGSTS

-988 ISGTERMS
+988 ISGTRHIS

-1007 CDGVTTDAGVPVPV
+1007 GDTLTDAGGPVPE
-1021 PSAPKPD
+1021 PSAPTPD
-1028 EKPLPSGAT
+1028 TTPLPPGST
-1037 PPTPPGSPSIT
+1037 PPPPGSPPVVT
-1048 PPGGI
+1048 PPSGI

-1060 PALPPETPPP
+1060 PALPPETPYD
-1070 PPTPPP
+1070 
-1076 TPPTPPPTP
+1076 
-1085 PTPPPTPPTPPP
+1085 
-1097 TPPTPPPGDGF
+1097 GGF
-1108 RLDEDNAK
+1108 RLIGDHAK
-1116 SLAETAAGSV
+1116 SLAETMAGSV
-1126 AFIGSGMNLFTNLG
+1126 AFIGSGMNLFTGLG
-1140 MSSASIEAAASEGF
+1140 MSSASIEAAAAEGF

-1162 SSMRAKTGS
+1162 SSMRIATGS
-1171 HVDVKGMNLAVGF
+1171 HVDLKGMNLAVGF
-1184 SREVL
+1184 SREVK
-1189 RGDDRLM
+1189 RDDNRLI

-1202 YGRGSYDSYVNSAHG
+1202 YGRGTYDSYVNAAHG
-1217 DGTLRYIGGGGF
+1217 DGSVRYIGAGGF
-1229 VRWEQPN
+1229 IRQEQKD
-1236 GVFSEASLR
+1236 GMFYEGSLR
-1245 CGRSSMD
+1245 AGRSNMD
-1252 YSADLT
+1252 YSATLNVGGT
-1258 TGRRATH
+1258 PRH
-1265 TSYDADA
+1265 TSYDTRA
-1272 NYIGAHLGI
+1272 NYIGAHLGV
-1281 GNHVTMQDKSTRE
+1281 GQSTTMKDGGKQE
-1294 VYARYFFTRLGS
+1294 VYVRYFYTRQNGT
-1306 ADATLSTGDRYSFS
+1306 DATLSTGDRYSFS
-1320 AVNSHVLRVGE
+1320 AVDSHVLRTGA
-1331 RWQLVHGS
+1331 RWMHPQKGGS
-1339 SALILG
+1339 LIVG
-1345 ASMQYE
+1345 ASVQYE
-1351 FDGEAS
+1351 FGGDAS

-1377 FSGSLELGW
+1377 VSASVELGW
-1386 KTQMSSNSTADLSVE
+1386 KTQMSANSTADLSIE
-1401 GWVGKLRGVTF
+1401 GWTGKQRGVNF
-1412 RAGFAWK
+1412 RAGFAWQ

>member
-1 MKHHSQRSK
+1 MKQHTQRSK

-46 SVTSDMVAEDGVAG
+46 SVTSDMVTEDGVAG

-85 DTHGNFY
+85 DTHGNFDR
-92 QWRNAFGAARDIHLA
+92 WRNVVGAYRVIPLA

-122 GKLKGAYGAAAWA
+122 GKLKGAYGAVAWA

-157 DGSAVAGGLA
+157 DGSAVAGGYA
-167 LVGSSGPL
+167 RVEDSGPQ
-175 ASATARRN
+175 AVAVARRN

-194 RYLHGGHAF
+194 RYLQGGYTF
-203 IDDSGPLLAD
+203 IDDSGTIFAD
-213 ATAEGNTLTITGGNF
+213 ATAEGNTLTITGGSF
-228 LEGRTK
+228 LERGTK
-234 IIYAGDVTINEHG
+234 FIYAGDVVINEHG

-265 QNSFMAA
+265 QNSFMSA
-272 GRVVAELDAN
+272 GRVVAELNAN

-302 GGTAVAWQFEHTS
+302 GGSAVAWQFEHTS

-343 GYSELK
+343 GYSELE

-364 FSIEGGNFD
+364 FSIEGGNFN

-447 GTYRQNVY
+447 GTYRQNIH
-455 SGSAEAAS
+455 SGSAKAAS

-513 GARSFIGGYAEGTQQ
+513 GARSFIGGYAEGTQR

-604 TAADSVTNAAANE
+604 AAADSVTNAAANE
-617 NTVNAL
+617 NTVHAL

-669 KQFAPGESVTHSTAK
+669 KQLAPGESVTHSTAK

-817 GSDTGNVYLKSN
+817 GSDTGNVYLKSK

-851 DPAADPNDVHEEV
+851 DPAADPTNVHEEV
-864 HHNKIEISGADD
+864 HHNKIVISGAND

-888 VGGTGAYAADNELVL
+888 VGGGNAYAADNELVL
-903 KDTKNI
+903 KNTKNI
-909 TVKSVEGFNRFA
+909 TVKSVQGFNRFA

-988 ISGTERMS
+988 ISGTERIS
-996 VTTNRKELIVR
+996 VTTNKKELIVR
-1007 CDGVTTDAGVPVPV
+1007 RDGGTDAGVPVPE
-1021 PSAPKPD
+1021 PSAPTPD
-1028 EKPLPSGAT
+1028 TTPLPPGST
-1037 PPTPPGSPSIT
+1037 PPTPPGSPPVVT
-1048 PPGGI
+1048 PPSGI

-1060 PALPPETPPP
+1060 PALPPETPYD
-1070 PPTPPP
+1070 
-1076 TPPTPPPTP
+1076 
-1085 PTPPPTPPTPPP
+1085 
-1097 TPPTPPPGDGF
+1097 GGF
-1108 RLDEDNAK
+1108 RLIGDHAK
-1116 SLAETAAGSV
+1116 SLAETMAGSV
-1126 AFIGSGMNLFTNLG
+1126 AFIGSGMNLFTGLG
-1140 MSSASIEAAASEGF
+1140 MSSASIEAAAAEGF

-1162 SSMRAKTGS
+1162 SSMRIATGS
-1171 HVDVKGMNLAVGF
+1171 HVDLKGMNLAVGF
-1184 SREVL
+1184 SREVK
-1189 RGDDRLM
+1189 RDDNRLI

-1202 YGRGSYDSYVNSAHG
+1202 YGRGTYDSYVNAAHG
-1217 DGTLRYIGGGGF
+1217 DGSVRYIGAGGF
-1229 VRWEQPN
+1229 IRQEQKD
-1236 GVFSEASLR
+1236 GMFYEGSLR
-1245 CGRSSMD
+1245 AGRSNMD
-1252 YSADLT
+1252 YSATLNVGGT
-1258 TGRRATH
+1258 PRH
-1265 TSYDADA
+1265 TSYDTRA
-1272 NYIGAHLGI
+1272 NYIGAHLGV
-1281 GNHVTMQDKSTRE
+1281 GQSTTMKDDGKQE
-1294 VYARYFFTRLGS
+1294 VYVRYFYTRQNGT
-1306 ADATLSTGDRYSFS
+1306 DATLSTGDRYSFS
-1320 AVNSHVLRVGE
+1320 AVDSHILRTGA
-1331 RWQLVHGS
+1331 RWMHPQKGGS
-1339 SALILG
+1339 LIVG
-1345 ASMQYE
+1345 ASVQYE
-1351 FDGEAS
+1351 FGGDAS

-1377 FSGSLELGW
+1377 VSASVELGW
-1386 KTQMSSNSTADLSVE
+1386 KTQMSANSTADLSIE
-1401 GWVGKLRGVTF
+1401 GWTGKQRGVNF
-1412 RAGFAWK
+1412 RAGFAWQ